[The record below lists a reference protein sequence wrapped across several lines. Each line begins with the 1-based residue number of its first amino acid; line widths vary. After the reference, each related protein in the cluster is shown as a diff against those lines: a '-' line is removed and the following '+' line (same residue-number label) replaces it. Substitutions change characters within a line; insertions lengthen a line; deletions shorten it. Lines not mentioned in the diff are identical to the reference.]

1 MARNDVTI
9 RINARDNASATLK
22 QVAQSSQRAS
32 KALDSLSGLKNFAID
47 TASITAG
54 IAGFEALTTAI
65 HNTIGA
71 VGTFYTSMETNQV
84 GMAGILSSMT
94 TLKGNALDFNTA
106 MGISGSIMKKLNDE
120 ALRTAATSE
129 ELVNTFRAL
138 LGPGL
143 GAGMD
148 VDQII
153 QLTTTG
159 VNAVKSLGL
168 DGTQLVQ
175 ELRDLVQGGIQP
187 ASSTLATA
195 LGLKDKD
202 IEAAKN
208 SSQGLFNFL
217 MERLEGFRQASE
229 YTQNT
234 FKGKFDQIKEG
245 LTRGAAEG
253 FEPIFEAVKVQMG
266 EIGNYLL
273 PVDETTKQI
282 QINPQFINDL
292 QYIANESL
300 IIGGNI
306 KEMFIPIASVG
317 LPAITAFGNALVYVG
332 ENIQSIGLGLATW
345 YVLRNISTYYTDIT
359 AAATG
364 ATTANTA
371 LGKAV
376 LSVKTAYTE
385 QALSA
390 RQTYTEEMLAAQQAA
405 TTVVAEEARKTAARQ
420 EANRAQMVAMA
431 QQRTTYAAVQR
442 ATQAGYIELANTL
455 QMLKVQY
462 MELGVSAEQAG
473 AMQVQAAKLAKAGQ
487 FELAQQVIAT
497 QQAHI
502 KNAVA
507 AEASSVAAVS
517 GSAKA
522 TTAIK
527 KMGTAVL
534 ALTGGWLGLAVAIG
548 YATYQLWDWWEAN
561 SKVTTYDGSK
571 MRKNPITGE
580 YQIYDPN
587 YVDYSNAGY
596 SNQGQ
601 SRILSKGGFRKATL
615 DETFAAQNNERI
627 EQARKE
633 KAERQ
638 KQLKELNESM
648 GEYTDT
654 IQGLTTKFTNLSDDS
669 EEKIK
674 SLKADYSMPDRQYY
688 NIASNDVDTNL
699 TALTEQKLNLLARDY
714 FKQFGETLDVTSMR
728 RYGDGSSWHDSG
740 QAVDVVSSGLESSA
754 DRRAWIIEQGKKYGL
769 VALDEYT
776 NPSPNATGGHIHFS
790 DHGDAISKIT
800 TLSKQ
805 DIANALL
812 SRMGSYAPFV
822 MNAAQ
827 DAGIDPALLA
837 SLVLEEDPSLNP
849 SLPDQ
854 LTGTHIGLTQI
865 HPSTAAEVGITGD
878 LTDPQTNL
886 IAGARYLAKMIN
898 RYGGSLELGLAA
910 YNAGPGTVDAQGNT
924 ANPSYARNIL
934 GRLSGIGIQESAF
947 SEYQVKFAKEKAE
960 QLKAFQ
966 QLQAEL
972 NSKLTEETGTQYQV
986 GMEKINEEIQKYQDQ
1001 TRKMGNYGIDVS
1013 GLNEQIKQLQDLEKN
1028 KVIEKW
1034 RKSWQDLKD
1043 SIAETNSEL
1052 TGNTLANYSIE
1063 YTKQLDKLDSERK
1076 EREKA
1081 VMQDQN
1087 DAVAKA
1093 AVDEWYNQQK
1103 ELFLKEKNDK
1113 VREYL
1118 LKEYDLEVEH
1128 NKNLIELENNTVEQ
1142 TNVLNREV
1150 LNKKLTYLQTE
1161 LNRAKLTAQQRID
1174 LENQIYETT
1183 RAIDEIDS
1191 QNLLTAWPVALK
1203 EMQRDTTNYVELIES
1218 AFDSIEDNITDNFTN
1233 MLNGAESFSDGF
1245 VDVFENMAKE
1255 VQSVVMKQIVQQSIM
1270 KPLFGW
1276 LGNMIGMGGYSS
1288 TDTLTYIPGTGFTF
1302 RASGGP
1308 VESGSPYIVGEKGK
1322 ELFIPNTDGTIVPNF
1337 KLNDYTAT
1345 NKVVTQSSTPNV
1357 TVNVINQSGQNV
1369 TAKQEVK
1376 SSSPDNYVINVV
1388 LQAITQNKGGMKDA
1402 ISAVAGRS

>member
-195 LGLKDKD
+195 LGLTDKD
-202 IEAAKN
+202 IEAAKS

-253 FEPIFEAVKVQMG
+253 FEPIFEAVKAQMG

-306 KEMFIPIASVG
+306 KEMFTPIASVG

-345 YVLRNISTYYTDIT
+345 YVLRNISAYYTDIT

-405 TTVVAEEARKTAARQ
+405 TTVVAEEARKTAAKQ

-431 QQRTTYAAVQR
+431 QQKTTYAAVQR

-455 QMLKVQY
+455 QMLKVRY

-517 GSAKA
+517 GAGKAKSAVK
-522 TTAIK
+522 TL
-527 KMGTAVL
+527 GSAVL
-534 ALTGGWLGLAVAIG
+534 SLAGGWLGVAVAIG
-548 YATYQLWDWWEAN
+548 YATYQLADYIQQQGRIQSYN
-561 SKVTTYDGSK
+561 PNTII
-571 MRKNPITGE
+571 RKNADGTYSKQIEMGPFGLIKGWKLLSPGE
-580 YQIYDPN
+580 MEEHN
-587 YVDYSNAGY
+587 YWTQWNEKNQKNAVGKPWLPW
-596 SNQGQ
+596 STDNINDIGKDVGN
-601 SRILSKGGFRKATL
+601 IA
-615 DETFAAQNNERI
+615 
-627 EQARKE
+627 
-633 KAERQ
+633 
-638 KQLKELNESM
+638 
-648 GEYTDT
+648 DT
-654 IQGLTTKFTNLSDDS
+654 IQGLSTKFNTTDDE
-669 EEKIK
+669 EEKKKKEKEKKLSQSDIK
-674 SLKADYSMPDRQYY
+674 SQ
-688 NIASNDVDTNL
+688 
-699 TALTEQKLNLLARDY
+699 
-714 FKQFGETLDVTSMR
+714 
-728 RYGDGSSWHDSG
+728 
-740 QAVDVVSSGLESSA
+740 
-754 DRRAWIIEQGKKYGL
+754 
-769 VALDEYT
+769 
-776 NPSPNATGGHIHFS
+776 
-790 DHGDAISKIT
+790 
-800 TLSKQ
+800 
-805 DIANALL
+805 LL
-812 SRMGSYAPFV
+812 SEAGAYAPLIEI
-822 MNAAQ
+822 AAQ
-827 DAGIDPALLA
+827 DAGIAPEILAALVKKESTFNPNA
-837 SLVLEEDPSLNP
+837 VSPSG
-849 SLPDQ
+849 Q
-854 LTGTHIGLTQI
+854 HFGLGQI
-865 HPSTAAEVGITGD
+865 STEAANEVGVYGN
-878 LTDPQTNL
+878 LFDPQTNL
-886 IAGARYLAKMIN
+886 VASARYLAKMMN
-898 RYGGSLELGLAA
+898 MFGGNLELGLAA
-910 YNAGPGTVDAQGNT
+910 YNAGAGNVQDYGGIPPFAET
-924 ANPSYARNIL
+924 QDYVATIMGYL
-934 GRLSGIGIQESAF
+934 KGEGLSGTGNKYITQ
-947 SEYQVKFAKEKAE
+947 FAKEKAE

-986 GMEKINEEIQKYQDQ
+986 GMQKINEEIQKYQEQ
-1001 TRKMGNYGIDVS
+1001 TRKMSNYGIDVS

-1052 TGNTLANYSIE
+1052 TGNKLANYSIE

-1076 EREKA
+1076 EKEKA
-1081 VMQDQN
+1081 VMQDPN

-1245 VDVFENMAKE
+1245 VDIFENMAKE

-1270 KPLFGW
+1270 KPLFSW
-1276 LGNMIGMGGYSS
+1276 LGNMMGMGIGGGG
-1288 TDTLTYIPGTGFTF
+1288 DTLTYIEGTGFTF

-1345 NKVVTQSSTPNV
+1345 NKVVTQTSTPNV

>member
-22 QVAQSSQRAS
+22 QVAQSSQKAS

-195 LGLKDKD
+195 LGLTDKD
-202 IEAAKN
+202 IEAAKS

-253 FEPIFEAVKVQMG
+253 FEPIFEAVKAQMG
-266 EIGNYLL
+266 EIGDYLL

-306 KEMFIPIASVG
+306 KEMFTPIASVG
-317 LPAITAFGNALVYVG
+317 LPVITAFGNALVYVG

-345 YVLRNISTYYTDIT
+345 YVLRNISTYYVDIT

-517 GSAKA
+517 GAGKAKSAVK
-522 TTAIK
+522 TL
-527 KMGTAVL
+527 GSAVL
-534 ALTGGWLGLAVAIG
+534 SLAGGWLGVAVAIG
-548 YATYQLWDWWEAN
+548 YATYQLADYIQQQGRIQSYN
-561 SKVTTYDGSK
+561 PNTII
-571 MRKNPITGE
+571 RKNADGTYSKQIEIGPFGLIKGWKLLSPGE
-580 YQIYDPN
+580 MEEHN
-587 YVDYSNAGY
+587 YWTQWNEKNQKNAVGKPWLPW
-596 SNQGQ
+596 STDNINDIGKDVGN
-601 SRILSKGGFRKATL
+601 IA
-615 DETFAAQNNERI
+615 
-627 EQARKE
+627 
-633 KAERQ
+633 
-638 KQLKELNESM
+638 
-648 GEYTDT
+648 DT
-654 IQGLTTKFTNLSDDS
+654 IQGLSTKFNTTDDE
-669 EEKIK
+669 EEKKKKEKEKKLSQSDIK
-674 SLKADYSMPDRQYY
+674 SQ
-688 NIASNDVDTNL
+688 
-699 TALTEQKLNLLARDY
+699 
-714 FKQFGETLDVTSMR
+714 
-728 RYGDGSSWHDSG
+728 
-740 QAVDVVSSGLESSA
+740 
-754 DRRAWIIEQGKKYGL
+754 
-769 VALDEYT
+769 
-776 NPSPNATGGHIHFS
+776 
-790 DHGDAISKIT
+790 
-800 TLSKQ
+800 
-805 DIANALL
+805 LL
-812 SRMGSYAPFV
+812 SEAGAYAPLIEI
-822 MNAAQ
+822 AAQ
-827 DAGIDPALLA
+827 DAGIAPEILAALVKKESTFNPNA
-837 SLVLEEDPSLNP
+837 VSPSG
-849 SLPDQ
+849 Q
-854 LTGTHIGLTQI
+854 HFGLGQI
-865 HPSTAAEVGITGD
+865 STEAANEVGVYGN
-878 LTDPQTNL
+878 LFDPQTNL
-886 IAGARYLAKMIN
+886 VASARYLAKMMN
-898 RYGGSLELGLAA
+898 MFGGNLELGLAA
-910 YNAGPGTVDAQGNT
+910 YNAGAGNVQDYGGIPPFAET
-924 ANPSYARNIL
+924 QDYVATIMGYL
-934 GRLSGIGIQESAF
+934 KGEGLSGTGNKYITQ
-947 SEYQVKFAKEKAE
+947 FAKEKAE

-986 GMEKINEEIQKYQDQ
+986 GMQKINEEIQKYQEQ
-1001 TRKMGNYGIDVS
+1001 TRKMSNYGIDVS

-1052 TGNTLANYSIE
+1052 TGNKLANYSIE

-1081 VMQDQN
+1081 VMQDPN

-1191 QNLLTAWPVALK
+1191 QNLFTAWPVALK

-1245 VDVFENMAKE
+1245 VDIFENMAKE

-1270 KPLFGW
+1270 KPLFSW
-1276 LGNMIGMGGYSS
+1276 LGNMMGMSIGGGG
-1288 TDTLTYIPGTGFTF
+1288 DTLTYIEGTGFTF

>member
-153 QLTTTG
+153 QLTTIG

-195 LGLKDKD
+195 LGLTDKD
-202 IEAAKN
+202 IEAAKS

-253 FEPIFEAVKVQMG
+253 FEPIFEAVKAQMG

-306 KEMFIPIASVG
+306 KEMFTPIASVG

-345 YVLRNISTYYTDIT
+345 YVLRNISTYYVDIT

-431 QQRTTYAAVQR
+431 QQRTTYSAVQR

-517 GSAKA
+517 GAGKAKSAVK
-522 TTAIK
+522 TL
-527 KMGTAVL
+527 GSAVL
-534 ALTGGWLGLAVAIG
+534 SLAGGWLGVAVAIG
-548 YATYQLWDWWEAN
+548 YATYQLADYIQQQGRIQSYN
-561 SKVTTYDGSK
+561 PDTIVKRNPDGTYYKEIGIGPFGIFKGKKLLSPAE
-571 MRKNPITGE
+571 MEEHNYWTQWNEKNE
-580 YQIYDPN
+580 K
-587 YVDYSNAGY
+587 NAVGKPWLPW
-596 SNQGQ
+596 STDN
-601 SRILSKGGFRKATL
+601 I
-615 DETFAAQNNERI
+615 NNI
-627 EQARKE
+627 GKDVGNIA
-633 KAERQ
+633 
-638 KQLKELNESM
+638 
-648 GEYTDT
+648 DT
-654 IQGLTTKFTNLSDDS
+654 IQGLSTKFNTTDDE
-669 EEKIK
+669 EEKKKKEKEKKLSQSDIK
-674 SLKADYSMPDRQYY
+674 SQ
-688 NIASNDVDTNL
+688 
-699 TALTEQKLNLLARDY
+699 
-714 FKQFGETLDVTSMR
+714 
-728 RYGDGSSWHDSG
+728 
-740 QAVDVVSSGLESSA
+740 
-754 DRRAWIIEQGKKYGL
+754 
-769 VALDEYT
+769 
-776 NPSPNATGGHIHFS
+776 
-790 DHGDAISKIT
+790 
-800 TLSKQ
+800 
-805 DIANALL
+805 LL
-812 SRMGSYAPFV
+812 SEAGAYAPLIEI
-822 MNAAQ
+822 AAQ
-827 DAGIDPALLA
+827 DAGIAPEILAALVKKESTFNPNA
-837 SLVLEEDPSLNP
+837 VSPSG
-849 SLPDQ
+849 Q
-854 LTGTHIGLTQI
+854 HFGLGQI
-865 HPSTAAEVGITGD
+865 STEAANEVGVYGN
-878 LTDPQTNL
+878 LFDPQTNL
-886 IAGARYLAKMIN
+886 VASARYLAKMMN
-898 RYGGSLELGLAA
+898 MFGGNLELGLAA
-910 YNAGPGTVDAQGNT
+910 YNAGAGNVQDYGGIPPFAET
-924 ANPSYARNIL
+924 QDYVATIMGYL
-934 GRLSGIGIQESAF
+934 KGEGLSGTGNKYITQ
-947 SEYQVKFAKEKAE
+947 FAKEKAE

-986 GMEKINEEIQKYQDQ
+986 GMQKINEEIQKYQEQ
-1001 TRKMGNYGIDVS
+1001 TRKMSNYGIDVS

-1052 TGNTLANYSIE
+1052 TGNKLANYSIE

-1076 EREKA
+1076 EKEKA

-1183 RAIDEIDS
+1183 REIDEIDS

-1233 MLNGAESFSDGF
+1233 MLNRAESFSDGF
-1245 VDVFENMAKE
+1245 VDIFENMAKE

-1270 KPLFGW
+1270 KPLFSW
-1276 LGNMIGMGGYSS
+1276 LGNMMGMGIGGGG
-1288 TDTLTYIPGTGFTF
+1288 DTLTYIEGTGFTF

-1345 NKVVTQSSTPNV
+1345 NKVVTQTSTPNV

>member
-1 MARNDVTI
+1 MAKNDVTI

-32 KALDSLSGLKNFAID
+32 KALDSLSGLKSFAID

-143 GAGMD
+143 GAGMN

-195 LGLKDKD
+195 LGLTDKD

-229 YTQNT
+229 YTENT
-234 FKGKFDQIKEG
+234 FKGKLDQIKEG

-253 FEPIFEAVKVQMG
+253 FEPVFEAIKVQMG
-266 EIGNYLL
+266 EIGDYLL

-292 QYIANESL
+292 QYVANKSL
-300 IIGGNI
+300 IIGGNM
-306 KEMFIPIASVG
+306 KEMLTPIASIG
-317 LPAITAFGNALVYVG
+317 LPAITAFGNVLVYVG
-332 ENIQSIGLGLATW
+332 ENVQSIGLGLATW
-345 YVLRNISTYYTDIT
+345 YVLKNVSTYYTDIV

-390 RQTYTEEMLAAQQAA
+390 KQTYAEEMLAAQQAA
-405 TTVVAEEARKTAARQ
+405 TTVVAEEARKTAAKQ

-431 QQRTTYAAVQR
+431 QQKTTYEAVQR

-462 MELGVSAEQAG
+462 MELGVSAQQAG

-502 KNAVA
+502 KNAAA
-507 AEASSVAAVS
+507 AEASSVAAVT

-571 MRKNPITGE
+571 MRKNPVTGE

-648 GEYTDT
+648 GDYTDT
-654 IQGLTTKFTNLSDDS
+654 IQGLTTKFTNLDDDS

-674 SLKADYSMPDRQYY
+674 SIKANYSMPDRQYY

-714 FKQFGETLDVTSMR
+714 FQQFGEALDVTSMR

-740 QAVDVVSSGLESSA
+740 QAVDVVSSGLENSA

-805 DIANALL
+805 DIDNALL
-812 SRMGSYAPFV
+812 SRMGNYASYV
-822 MNAAQ
+822 INAAQ

-837 SLVLEEDPSLNP
+837 SLVLEENPKLDP

-854 LTGTHIGLTQI
+854 ITGTHIGLTQI

-898 RYGGSLELGLAA
+898 RYGGSLQLGLAA
-910 YNAGPGTVDAQGNT
+910 YNAGPGTVDAQGDT

-966 QLQAEL
+966 QLQAEI
-972 NSKLTEETGTQYQV
+972 NSKLTEETGTEYQI

-1013 GLNEQIKQLQDLEKN
+1013 GLNKQIKQLQDLEKN

-1063 YTKQLDKLDSERK
+1063 YTKQLNKLDSERK

-1081 VMQDQN
+1081 VMQS
-1087 DAVAKA
+1087 DADTVAKS
-1093 AVDEWYNQQK
+1093 AVEDWYNRQK
-1103 ELFLKEKNDK
+1103 QLFLKQKNDK
-1113 VREYL
+1113 EREYL
-1118 LKEYDLEVEH
+1118 LKEYDLEVE
-1128 NKNLIELENNTVEQ
+1128 NNNNRVDLENKTVQEIS
-1142 TNVLNREV
+1142 V
-1150 LNKKLTYLQTE
+1150 LNKKVLTDKLQYLKQE
-1161 LNRAKLTAQQRID
+1161 LDVATLTAQQRVE
-1174 LENQIYETT
+1174 LGNQVYETS
-1183 RAIDEIDS
+1183 RKIDEIDA

-1203 EMQRDTTNYVELIES
+1203 QMQRDTENYVQLIES
-1218 AFDSIEDNITDNFTN
+1218 AFDNIEDNITDNFTN

-1245 VDVFENMAKE
+1245 VDIFENMAKE
-1255 VQSVVMKQIVQQSIM
+1255 VQSVVIRQIVQQSIM
-1270 KPLFGW
+1270 TPLLSWMGNIFG
-1276 LGNMIGMGGYSS
+1276 GVSVPTRTTTFGKGFEIPARAGGGSVRNSNMY
-1288 TDTLTYIPGTGFTF
+1288 L
-1302 RASGGP
+1302 
-1308 VESGSPYIVGEKGK
+1308 VGEKGP
-1322 ELFIPNTDGTIVPNF
+1322 ELFIPNQNGNIVPNF
-1337 KLNDYTAT
+1337 RLGNYTNT
-1345 NKVVTQSSTPNV
+1345 NVGTQTSSPNV

>member
-22 QVAQSSQRAS
+22 QVAQSSQRAF

-195 LGLKDKD
+195 LGLTDKD
-202 IEAAKN
+202 IEAAKS

-245 LTRGAAEG
+245 LTRGAAKG
-253 FEPIFEAVKVQMG
+253 FEPIFEAVKAQMG

-306 KEMFIPIASVG
+306 KEMFTPIASVG

-345 YVLRNISTYYTDIT
+345 YVLRNISTYYVDIT

-455 QMLKVQY
+455 QMLKVRY

-517 GSAKA
+517 GAGKAKSAVK
-522 TTAIK
+522 TL
-527 KMGTAVL
+527 GSAVL
-534 ALTGGWLGLAVAIG
+534 SLAGGWLGVAVAIG
-548 YATYQLWDWWEAN
+548 YATYQLADYIQQQGRIQSYN
-561 SKVTTYDGSK
+561 PNTII
-571 MRKNPITGE
+571 RKNADGTYSKQIEMGPFGLIKGWKLLSPGE
-580 YQIYDPN
+580 MEEHN
-587 YVDYSNAGY
+587 YWTQWNEKNQKNAVGKPWLPW
-596 SNQGQ
+596 STDNINDIGKDVGN
-601 SRILSKGGFRKATL
+601 IA
-615 DETFAAQNNERI
+615 
-627 EQARKE
+627 
-633 KAERQ
+633 
-638 KQLKELNESM
+638 
-648 GEYTDT
+648 DT
-654 IQGLTTKFTNLSDDS
+654 IQGLSTKFNTTDDE
-669 EEKIK
+669 EEKKKKEKEKKLSQSDIK
-674 SLKADYSMPDRQYY
+674 SQ
-688 NIASNDVDTNL
+688 
-699 TALTEQKLNLLARDY
+699 
-714 FKQFGETLDVTSMR
+714 
-728 RYGDGSSWHDSG
+728 
-740 QAVDVVSSGLESSA
+740 
-754 DRRAWIIEQGKKYGL
+754 
-769 VALDEYT
+769 
-776 NPSPNATGGHIHFS
+776 
-790 DHGDAISKIT
+790 
-800 TLSKQ
+800 
-805 DIANALL
+805 LL
-812 SRMGSYAPFV
+812 SEAGAYAPLIEI
-822 MNAAQ
+822 AAQ
-827 DAGIDPALLA
+827 DAGIAPEILAALVKKESTFNPNA
-837 SLVLEEDPSLNP
+837 VSPSG
-849 SLPDQ
+849 Q
-854 LTGTHIGLTQI
+854 HFGLGQI
-865 HPSTAAEVGITGD
+865 STAAANEVGVYGN
-878 LTDPQTNL
+878 LFDPQTNL
-886 IAGARYLAKMIN
+886 VASARYLAKMMN
-898 RYGGSLELGLAA
+898 MFGGNLELGLAA
-910 YNAGPGTVDAQGNT
+910 YNAGAGNVQDYGGIPPFAET
-924 ANPSYARNIL
+924 QDYVATIMGYL
-934 GRLSGIGIQESAF
+934 KGEGLSGTGNKYITQ
-947 SEYQVKFAKEKAE
+947 FAKEKAE

-986 GMEKINEEIQKYQDQ
+986 GMQKINEEIQKYQEQ
-1001 TRKMGNYGIDVS
+1001 TRKMSNYGIDVS

-1052 TGNTLANYSIE
+1052 TGNKLANYSIE

-1076 EREKA
+1076 EKEKA
-1081 VMQDQN
+1081 VMQDPN

-1245 VDVFENMAKE
+1245 VDIFENMAKE

-1270 KPLFGW
+1270 KPLFSW
-1276 LGNMIGMGGYSS
+1276 LGNMMGMGIGGGG
-1288 TDTLTYIPGTGFTF
+1288 DTLTYIEGTGFTF

-1345 NKVVTQSSTPNV
+1345 NKVVTQTSTPNV

>member
-195 LGLKDKD
+195 LGLTDKD

-253 FEPIFEAVKVQMG
+253 FEPIFEAVKAQMG

-306 KEMFIPIASVG
+306 KEMFTPIASVG

-345 YVLRNISTYYTDIT
+345 YVLRNISTYYVDIT

-405 TTVVAEEARKTAARQ
+405 TTVVAEETRKTAAKQ

-431 QQRTTYAAVQR
+431 QQKTTYAAVQR

-517 GSAKA
+517 GAGKAKSAVK
-522 TTAIK
+522 TL
-527 KMGTAVL
+527 GSAVL
-534 ALTGGWLGLAVAIG
+534 SLAGGWLGVAVAIG
-548 YATYQLWDWWEAN
+548 YATYQLADYIQQQGRIQSYN
-561 SKVTTYDGSK
+561 PNTII
-571 MRKNPITGE
+571 RKNADGTYSKQIEMGPFGLIKGWKLLSPGE
-580 YQIYDPN
+580 MEEHN
-587 YVDYSNAGY
+587 YWTQWNEKNQKNAVGKPWLPW
-596 SNQGQ
+596 STDNINDIGKDVGN
-601 SRILSKGGFRKATL
+601 IA
-615 DETFAAQNNERI
+615 
-627 EQARKE
+627 
-633 KAERQ
+633 
-638 KQLKELNESM
+638 
-648 GEYTDT
+648 DT
-654 IQGLTTKFTNLSDDS
+654 IQGLSTKFNTTDDE
-669 EEKIK
+669 EEKKKKEKEKKLSQSDIK
-674 SLKADYSMPDRQYY
+674 SQ
-688 NIASNDVDTNL
+688 
-699 TALTEQKLNLLARDY
+699 
-714 FKQFGETLDVTSMR
+714 
-728 RYGDGSSWHDSG
+728 
-740 QAVDVVSSGLESSA
+740 
-754 DRRAWIIEQGKKYGL
+754 
-769 VALDEYT
+769 
-776 NPSPNATGGHIHFS
+776 
-790 DHGDAISKIT
+790 
-800 TLSKQ
+800 
-805 DIANALL
+805 LL
-812 SRMGSYAPFV
+812 SEAGAYAPLIEI
-822 MNAAQ
+822 AAQ
-827 DAGIDPALLA
+827 DAGIAPEILAALVKKESTFNPNA
-837 SLVLEEDPSLNP
+837 VSPSG
-849 SLPDQ
+849 Q
-854 LTGTHIGLTQI
+854 HFGLGQI
-865 HPSTAAEVGITGD
+865 STAAANEVGVYGN
-878 LTDPQTNL
+878 LFDPQTNL
-886 IAGARYLAKMIN
+886 VASARYLAKMMN
-898 RYGGSLELGLAA
+898 MFGGNLGLGLAA
-910 YNAGPGTVDAQGNT
+910 YNAGAGNVQDYGGIPPFAET
-924 ANPSYARNIL
+924 QDYVATIMGYL
-934 GRLSGIGIQESAF
+934 KGEGLSGTGNKYITQ
-947 SEYQVKFAKEKAE
+947 FAKEKAE

-966 QLQAEL
+966 QLQTEL

-986 GMEKINEEIQKYQDQ
+986 GMQKINEEIQKYQDQ
-1001 TRKMGNYGIDVS
+1001 TRKMSNYGIDVS
-1013 GLNEQIKQLQDLEKN
+1013 GLNEQIKQLQNLEKS

-1081 VMQDQN
+1081 VMQDPN

-1093 AVDEWYNQQK
+1093 AVDEWYNKQK

-1183 RAIDEIDS
+1183 RAINEIDS

-1245 VDVFENMAKE
+1245 VDIFENMAKE

-1270 KPLFGW
+1270 KPLFSW
-1276 LGNMIGMGGYSS
+1276 LGNMMGMSIGGGG
-1288 TDTLTYIPGTGFTF
+1288 DTLTYIEGTGFTF

>member
-65 HNTIGA
+65 HNTIGD

-195 LGLKDKD
+195 LGLTDKD
-202 IEAAKN
+202 IEAAKS

-253 FEPIFEAVKVQMG
+253 FEPIFEAVKAQMG

-306 KEMFIPIASVG
+306 KEMFTPIASVG

-345 YVLRNISTYYTDIT
+345 YVLRNISTYYVDIT

-405 TTVVAEEARKTAARQ
+405 TTVVAEEARKTAAKQ

-431 QQRTTYAAVQR
+431 QQKTTYAAVQR

-517 GSAKA
+517 GAGKAKSAVK
-522 TTAIK
+522 TL
-527 KMGTAVL
+527 GSAVL
-534 ALTGGWLGLAVAIG
+534 SLAGGWLGVAVAIG
-548 YATYQLWDWWEAN
+548 YATYQLADYIQQQGRIQSYN
-561 SKVTTYDGSK
+561 PNTII
-571 MRKNPITGE
+571 RKNADGTYSKQIEMGPFGLIKGWKLLSPGE
-580 YQIYDPN
+580 MEEHN
-587 YVDYSNAGY
+587 YWTQWNEKNQKNAVGKPWLPW
-596 SNQGQ
+596 STDNINDIGKDVGN
-601 SRILSKGGFRKATL
+601 IA
-615 DETFAAQNNERI
+615 
-627 EQARKE
+627 
-633 KAERQ
+633 
-638 KQLKELNESM
+638 
-648 GEYTDT
+648 DT
-654 IQGLTTKFTNLSDDS
+654 IQGLSTKFNTTDDE
-669 EEKIK
+669 EEKKKKEKEKKLSQSDIK
-674 SLKADYSMPDRQYY
+674 SQ
-688 NIASNDVDTNL
+688 
-699 TALTEQKLNLLARDY
+699 
-714 FKQFGETLDVTSMR
+714 
-728 RYGDGSSWHDSG
+728 
-740 QAVDVVSSGLESSA
+740 
-754 DRRAWIIEQGKKYGL
+754 
-769 VALDEYT
+769 
-776 NPSPNATGGHIHFS
+776 
-790 DHGDAISKIT
+790 
-800 TLSKQ
+800 
-805 DIANALL
+805 LL
-812 SRMGSYAPFV
+812 SEAGAYAPLIEI
-822 MNAAQ
+822 AAQ
-827 DAGIDPALLA
+827 DAGIAPEILAALVKKESTFNPNA
-837 SLVLEEDPSLNP
+837 VSPSG
-849 SLPDQ
+849 Q
-854 LTGTHIGLTQI
+854 HFGLGQI
-865 HPSTAAEVGITGD
+865 STAAANEVGVYGN
-878 LTDPQTNL
+878 LFDPQTNL
-886 IAGARYLAKMIN
+886 VASARYLAKMMN
-898 RYGGSLELGLAA
+898 MFGGNLELGLAA
-910 YNAGPGTVDAQGNT
+910 YNAGAGNVQDYGGIPPFAET
-924 ANPSYARNIL
+924 QDYVATIMGYL
-934 GRLSGIGIQESAF
+934 KGEGLSGTGNKYITQ
-947 SEYQVKFAKEKAE
+947 FAKEKAE

-966 QLQAEL
+966 QLQTEL

-986 GMEKINEEIQKYQDQ
+986 GMQKINEEIQKYQEQ
-1001 TRKMGNYGIDVS
+1001 TRKMSNYGIDVS

-1052 TGNTLANYSIE
+1052 TGNKLANYSIE

-1076 EREKA
+1076 EKEKA
-1081 VMQDQN
+1081 VMQDPN
-1087 DAVAKA
+1087 DAVARA

-1245 VDVFENMAKE
+1245 VDIFENMAKE

-1270 KPLFGW
+1270 KPLFSW
-1276 LGNMIGMGGYSS
+1276 LGNMMGMGIGGGG
-1288 TDTLTYIPGTGFTF
+1288 DTLTYIEGTGFTF

-1345 NKVVTQSSTPNV
+1345 NKVVTQTSTPNV

>member
-195 LGLKDKD
+195 LGLTDKD
-202 IEAAKN
+202 IEAAKS

-253 FEPIFEAVKVQMG
+253 FEPIFEAVKAQMG

-306 KEMFIPIASVG
+306 KEMFTPIASVG

-345 YVLRNISTYYTDIT
+345 YVLRNISTYYVDIT

-455 QMLKVQY
+455 QMLKVRY

-517 GSAKA
+517 GAGKAKSAVK
-522 TTAIK
+522 TL
-527 KMGTAVL
+527 GSAVL
-534 ALTGGWLGLAVAIG
+534 SLAGGWLGVAVAIG
-548 YATYQLWDWWEAN
+548 YATYQLADYIQQQGRIQSYN
-561 SKVTTYDGSK
+561 PNTII
-571 MRKNPITGE
+571 RKNADGTYSKQIEMGPFGLIKGWKLLSPGE
-580 YQIYDPN
+580 MEEHN
-587 YVDYSNAGY
+587 YWTQWNEKNQKNAVGKPWLPW
-596 SNQGQ
+596 STDNINDIGKDVGN
-601 SRILSKGGFRKATL
+601 IA
-615 DETFAAQNNERI
+615 
-627 EQARKE
+627 
-633 KAERQ
+633 
-638 KQLKELNESM
+638 
-648 GEYTDT
+648 DT
-654 IQGLTTKFTNLSDDS
+654 IQGLSTKFNTTDDE
-669 EEKIK
+669 EEKKKKEKEKKLSQSDIK
-674 SLKADYSMPDRQYY
+674 SQ
-688 NIASNDVDTNL
+688 
-699 TALTEQKLNLLARDY
+699 
-714 FKQFGETLDVTSMR
+714 
-728 RYGDGSSWHDSG
+728 
-740 QAVDVVSSGLESSA
+740 
-754 DRRAWIIEQGKKYGL
+754 
-769 VALDEYT
+769 
-776 NPSPNATGGHIHFS
+776 
-790 DHGDAISKIT
+790 
-800 TLSKQ
+800 
-805 DIANALL
+805 LL
-812 SRMGSYAPFV
+812 SEAGAYAPLIEI
-822 MNAAQ
+822 AAQ
-827 DAGIDPALLA
+827 DAGIAPEILAALVKKESTFNPNA
-837 SLVLEEDPSLNP
+837 VSPSG
-849 SLPDQ
+849 Q
-854 LTGTHIGLTQI
+854 HFGLGQI
-865 HPSTAAEVGITGD
+865 STEAANEVGVYGN
-878 LTDPQTNL
+878 LFDPQTNL
-886 IAGARYLAKMIN
+886 VASARYLAKMMN
-898 RYGGSLELGLAA
+898 MFGGNLELGLAA
-910 YNAGPGTVDAQGNT
+910 YNAGAGNVQDYGGIPPFAET
-924 ANPSYARNIL
+924 QDYVATIMGYL
-934 GRLSGIGIQESAF
+934 KGEGLSGTGNKYITQ
-947 SEYQVKFAKEKAE
+947 FAKEKAE

-986 GMEKINEEIQKYQDQ
+986 GMQKINEEIQKYQEQ
-1001 TRKMGNYGIDVS
+1001 TRKMSNYGIDVS

-1052 TGNTLANYSIE
+1052 TGNKLANYSIE

-1081 VMQDQN
+1081 VMQDPN

-1245 VDVFENMAKE
+1245 VDIFENMAKE

-1270 KPLFGW
+1270 KPLFSW
-1276 LGNMIGMGGYSS
+1276 LGNMMGMGIGGGG
-1288 TDTLTYIPGTGFTF
+1288 DTLTYIEGTGFTF

-1345 NKVVTQSSTPNV
+1345 NKIVTQSSTPNV

>member
-22 QVAQSSQRAS
+22 QVAQSSQKAS

-195 LGLKDKD
+195 LGLTDKD
-202 IEAAKN
+202 IEAAKS

-253 FEPIFEAVKVQMG
+253 FEPIFEAVKAQMG

-306 KEMFIPIASVG
+306 KEMFTPIASVG

-345 YVLRNISTYYTDIT
+345 YVLRNISTYYVDIT

-455 QMLKVQY
+455 QMLKVRY

-517 GSAKA
+517 GAGKAKSAVK
-522 TTAIK
+522 TL
-527 KMGTAVL
+527 GSAVL
-534 ALTGGWLGLAVAIG
+534 SLAGGWLGVAVAIG
-548 YATYQLWDWWEAN
+548 YATYQLADYIQQQGRIQSYN
-561 SKVTTYDGSK
+561 PNTII
-571 MRKNPITGE
+571 RKNADGTYSKQIEMGPFGLIKGWKLLSPGE
-580 YQIYDPN
+580 MEEHN
-587 YVDYSNAGY
+587 YWTQWNEKNQKNAVGKPWLPW
-596 SNQGQ
+596 STDNINDIGKDVGN
-601 SRILSKGGFRKATL
+601 IA
-615 DETFAAQNNERI
+615 
-627 EQARKE
+627 
-633 KAERQ
+633 
-638 KQLKELNESM
+638 
-648 GEYTDT
+648 DT
-654 IQGLTTKFTNLSDDS
+654 IQGLSTKFNTTDDE
-669 EEKIK
+669 EEKKKKEKEKKLSQSDIK
-674 SLKADYSMPDRQYY
+674 SQ
-688 NIASNDVDTNL
+688 
-699 TALTEQKLNLLARDY
+699 
-714 FKQFGETLDVTSMR
+714 
-728 RYGDGSSWHDSG
+728 
-740 QAVDVVSSGLESSA
+740 
-754 DRRAWIIEQGKKYGL
+754 
-769 VALDEYT
+769 
-776 NPSPNATGGHIHFS
+776 
-790 DHGDAISKIT
+790 
-800 TLSKQ
+800 
-805 DIANALL
+805 LL
-812 SRMGSYAPFV
+812 SEAGAYAPLIEI
-822 MNAAQ
+822 AAQ
-827 DAGIDPALLA
+827 DVGIAPEILAALVKKESTFNPNA
-837 SLVLEEDPSLNP
+837 VSPSG
-849 SLPDQ
+849 Q
-854 LTGTHIGLTQI
+854 HFGLGQI
-865 HPSTAAEVGITGD
+865 STEAANEVGVYGN
-878 LTDPQTNL
+878 LFDPQTNL
-886 IAGARYLAKMIN
+886 VASARYLAKMMN
-898 RYGGSLELGLAA
+898 MFGGNLELGLAA
-910 YNAGPGTVDAQGNT
+910 YNAGAGNVQDYGGIPPFAET
-924 ANPSYARNIL
+924 QDYVATIMGYL
-934 GRLSGIGIQESAF
+934 KGEGLSGTGNKYITQ
-947 SEYQVKFAKEKAE
+947 FAKEKAE

-986 GMEKINEEIQKYQDQ
+986 GMQKINEEIQKYQEQ
-1001 TRKMGNYGIDVS
+1001 TRKMSNYGIDVS

-1052 TGNTLANYSIE
+1052 TGNKLANYSIE

-1081 VMQDQN
+1081 VMQDPN

-1245 VDVFENMAKE
+1245 VDIFENMAKE

-1270 KPLFGW
+1270 KPLFSW
-1276 LGNMIGMGGYSS
+1276 LGNMMGMGIGGGG
-1288 TDTLTYIPGTGFTF
+1288 DTLTYIEGTGFTF

-1345 NKVVTQSSTPNV
+1345 NKVVTQTSTPNV
-1357 TVNVINQSGQNV
+1357 TVNVINQSGKNV

>member
-245 LTRGAAEG
+245 LTRGAVEG

-306 KEMFIPIASVG
+306 KEMFTPIASVG

-405 TTVVAEEARKTAARQ
+405 TTVVAEEARKTAAKQ

-431 QQRTTYAAVQR
+431 QQKTTYAAVQR

-517 GSAKA
+517 GAGKAKSAVK
-522 TTAIK
+522 TL
-527 KMGTAVL
+527 GSAVL
-534 ALTGGWLGLAVAIG
+534 SLAGGWLGVAVAIG
-548 YATYQLWDWWEAN
+548 YATYQLADYIQQQGRIQSYN
-561 SKVTTYDGSK
+561 PNTII
-571 MRKNPITGE
+571 RKNADGTYSKQIEMGPFGLIKGWKLLSPGE
-580 YQIYDPN
+580 MEEHN
-587 YVDYSNAGY
+587 YWTQWNEKNQKNAVGKPWLPW
-596 SNQGQ
+596 STDNINDIGKDVGN
-601 SRILSKGGFRKATL
+601 IA
-615 DETFAAQNNERI
+615 
-627 EQARKE
+627 
-633 KAERQ
+633 
-638 KQLKELNESM
+638 
-648 GEYTDT
+648 DT
-654 IQGLTTKFTNLSDDS
+654 IQGLSTKFNTTDDE
-669 EEKIK
+669 EEKKKKEKEKKLSQSDIK
-674 SLKADYSMPDRQYY
+674 SQ
-688 NIASNDVDTNL
+688 
-699 TALTEQKLNLLARDY
+699 
-714 FKQFGETLDVTSMR
+714 
-728 RYGDGSSWHDSG
+728 
-740 QAVDVVSSGLESSA
+740 
-754 DRRAWIIEQGKKYGL
+754 
-769 VALDEYT
+769 
-776 NPSPNATGGHIHFS
+776 
-790 DHGDAISKIT
+790 
-800 TLSKQ
+800 
-805 DIANALL
+805 LL
-812 SRMGSYAPFV
+812 SEAGAYAPLIEI
-822 MNAAQ
+822 AAQ
-827 DAGIDPALLA
+827 DAGIAPEILAALVKKESTFNPNA
-837 SLVLEEDPSLNP
+837 VSPSG
-849 SLPDQ
+849 Q
-854 LTGTHIGLTQI
+854 HFGLGQI
-865 HPSTAAEVGITGD
+865 STEAANEVGVYGN
-878 LTDPQTNL
+878 LFDPQTNL
-886 IAGARYLAKMIN
+886 VASARYLAKMMN
-898 RYGGSLELGLAA
+898 MFGGNLELGLAA
-910 YNAGPGTVDAQGNT
+910 YNAGAGNVQDYGGIPPFAET
-924 ANPSYARNIL
+924 KDYVATIMGYL
-934 GRLSGIGIQESAF
+934 KGEGLSGTGNKYITQ
-947 SEYQVKFAKEKAE
+947 FAKEKAE

-986 GMEKINEEIQKYQDQ
+986 GMQKINEEIQKYQEQ
-1001 TRKMGNYGIDVS
+1001 TRKMSNYGIDVS

-1052 TGNTLANYSIE
+1052 TGNKLANYSIE

-1076 EREKA
+1076 EKEKA
-1081 VMQDQN
+1081 VMQDPN

-1245 VDVFENMAKE
+1245 VDIFENMAKE

-1270 KPLFGW
+1270 KPLFSW
-1276 LGNMIGMGGYSS
+1276 LGNMMGMGIGGGG
-1288 TDTLTYIPGTGFTF
+1288 DTLTYIEGTGFTF

-1345 NKVVTQSSTPNV
+1345 NKVVTQTSTPNV

>member
-195 LGLKDKD
+195 LGLTDKD
-202 IEAAKN
+202 IEAAKS

-253 FEPIFEAVKVQMG
+253 FEPIFEAVKAQMG
-266 EIGNYLL
+266 EIGDYLL

-306 KEMFIPIASVG
+306 KEMFTPIASVG
-317 LPAITAFGNALVYVG
+317 LPAITTFGNALVYVG

-345 YVLRNISTYYTDIT
+345 YVLRNISTYYVDIT

-517 GSAKA
+517 GAGKAKSAVK
-522 TTAIK
+522 TL
-527 KMGTAVL
+527 GSAVL
-534 ALTGGWLGLAVAIG
+534 SLAGGWLGVAVAIG
-548 YATYQLWDWWEAN
+548 YATYQLADYIQQQGRIQSYN
-561 SKVTTYDGSK
+561 PNTII
-571 MRKNPITGE
+571 RKNADGTYSKQIEMGPFGLIKGWKLLSPGE
-580 YQIYDPN
+580 MEEHN
-587 YVDYSNAGY
+587 YWTQWNEKNQKNAVGKPWLPW
-596 SNQGQ
+596 STDNINDIGKDVGN
-601 SRILSKGGFRKATL
+601 IA
-615 DETFAAQNNERI
+615 
-627 EQARKE
+627 
-633 KAERQ
+633 
-638 KQLKELNESM
+638 
-648 GEYTDT
+648 DT
-654 IQGLTTKFTNLSDDS
+654 IQGLSTKFNTTDDE
-669 EEKIK
+669 EEKKKKEKEKKLSQSDIK
-674 SLKADYSMPDRQYY
+674 SQ
-688 NIASNDVDTNL
+688 
-699 TALTEQKLNLLARDY
+699 
-714 FKQFGETLDVTSMR
+714 
-728 RYGDGSSWHDSG
+728 
-740 QAVDVVSSGLESSA
+740 
-754 DRRAWIIEQGKKYGL
+754 
-769 VALDEYT
+769 
-776 NPSPNATGGHIHFS
+776 
-790 DHGDAISKIT
+790 
-800 TLSKQ
+800 
-805 DIANALL
+805 LL
-812 SRMGSYAPFV
+812 SEAGAYAPLIEI
-822 MNAAQ
+822 AAQ
-827 DAGIDPALLA
+827 DAGIAPEILAALVKKESTFNPNA
-837 SLVLEEDPSLNP
+837 VSPSG
-849 SLPDQ
+849 Q
-854 LTGTHIGLTQI
+854 HFGLGQI
-865 HPSTAAEVGITGD
+865 STEAANEVGVYGN
-878 LTDPQTNL
+878 LFDPQTNL
-886 IAGARYLAKMIN
+886 VASARYLAKMMN
-898 RYGGSLELGLAA
+898 MFGGNLELGLAA
-910 YNAGPGTVDAQGNT
+910 YNAGAGNVQDYGGIPPFAET
-924 ANPSYARNIL
+924 QDYVATIMGYL
-934 GRLSGIGIQESAF
+934 KGEGLSGTGNKYITQ
-947 SEYQVKFAKEKAE
+947 FAKEKAE

-986 GMEKINEEIQKYQDQ
+986 GMQKINEEIQKYQEQ
-1001 TRKMGNYGIDVS
+1001 TRKMSNYGIDVS

-1052 TGNTLANYSIE
+1052 TGNKLANYSIE

-1076 EREKA
+1076 EKEKA

-1093 AVDEWYNQQK
+1093 AVDEWYNKQK

-1191 QNLLTAWPVALK
+1191 QNLFTAWPVALK

-1245 VDVFENMAKE
+1245 VDIFENMAKE

-1270 KPLFGW
+1270 KPLFSW
-1276 LGNMIGMGGYSS
+1276 LGNMMGMSIGGGG
-1288 TDTLTYIPGTGFTF
+1288 DTLTYIEGTGFTF

>member
-195 LGLKDKD
+195 LGLTDKD
-202 IEAAKN
+202 IEAAKS

-253 FEPIFEAVKVQMG
+253 FEPIFEAVKAQMG

-306 KEMFIPIASVG
+306 KEMFTPIASVG

-345 YVLRNISTYYTDIT
+345 YVLRNISAYYTDIT

-405 TTVVAEEARKTAARQ
+405 TTVVAEEARKTAAKQ

-431 QQRTTYAAVQR
+431 QQKTTYAAVQR

-455 QMLKVQY
+455 QMLKVRY

-517 GSAKA
+517 GAGKAKSAVK
-522 TTAIK
+522 TL
-527 KMGTAVL
+527 GSAVL
-534 ALTGGWLGLAVAIG
+534 SLAGGWLGVAVAIG
-548 YATYQLWDWWEAN
+548 YATYQLADYIQQQGRIQSYN
-561 SKVTTYDGSK
+561 PNTII
-571 MRKNPITGE
+571 RKNADGTYSKQIEMGPFGLIKGWKLLSPGE
-580 YQIYDPN
+580 MEEHN
-587 YVDYSNAGY
+587 YWTQWNEKNQKNAVGKPWLPW
-596 SNQGQ
+596 STDNINDIGKDVGN
-601 SRILSKGGFRKATL
+601 IA
-615 DETFAAQNNERI
+615 
-627 EQARKE
+627 
-633 KAERQ
+633 
-638 KQLKELNESM
+638 
-648 GEYTDT
+648 DT
-654 IQGLTTKFTNLSDDS
+654 IQGLSTKFNTTDDE
-669 EEKIK
+669 EEKKKKEKEKKLSQSDIK
-674 SLKADYSMPDRQYY
+674 SQ
-688 NIASNDVDTNL
+688 
-699 TALTEQKLNLLARDY
+699 
-714 FKQFGETLDVTSMR
+714 
-728 RYGDGSSWHDSG
+728 
-740 QAVDVVSSGLESSA
+740 
-754 DRRAWIIEQGKKYGL
+754 
-769 VALDEYT
+769 
-776 NPSPNATGGHIHFS
+776 
-790 DHGDAISKIT
+790 
-800 TLSKQ
+800 
-805 DIANALL
+805 LL
-812 SRMGSYAPFV
+812 SEAGAYAPLIEI
-822 MNAAQ
+822 AAQ
-827 DAGIDPALLA
+827 DAGIAPEILAALVKKESTFNPNA
-837 SLVLEEDPSLNP
+837 VSPSG
-849 SLPDQ
+849 Q
-854 LTGTHIGLTQI
+854 HFGLGQI
-865 HPSTAAEVGITGD
+865 STEAANEVGVYGN
-878 LTDPQTNL
+878 LFDPQTNL
-886 IAGARYLAKMIN
+886 VASARYLAKMMN
-898 RYGGSLELGLAA
+898 MFGGNLELGLAA
-910 YNAGPGTVDAQGNT
+910 YNAGAGNVQDYGGIPPFAET
-924 ANPSYARNIL
+924 QDYVATIMGYL
-934 GRLSGIGIQESAF
+934 KGEGLSGTGNKYITQ
-947 SEYQVKFAKEKAE
+947 FAKEKAE

-986 GMEKINEEIQKYQDQ
+986 GMQKINQEIQKYQEQ
-1001 TRKMGNYGIDVS
+1001 TRKMSNYGIDVS

-1052 TGNTLANYSIE
+1052 TGNKLANYSIE

-1076 EREKA
+1076 EKEKA
-1081 VMQDQN
+1081 VMQDPN

-1245 VDVFENMAKE
+1245 VDIFENMAKE

-1270 KPLFGW
+1270 KPLFSW
-1276 LGNMIGMGGYSS
+1276 LGNMMGMGIGGGG
-1288 TDTLTYIPGTGFTF
+1288 DTLTYIEGTGFTF

>member
-195 LGLKDKD
+195 LGLTDKD
-202 IEAAKN
+202 IEAAKS

-253 FEPIFEAVKVQMG
+253 FEPIFEAVKAQMG

-273 PVDETTKQI
+273 PVDEITKQI

-306 KEMFIPIASVG
+306 KEMFTPIASVG

-345 YVLRNISTYYTDIT
+345 YVLRNISTYYVDIT

-455 QMLKVQY
+455 QMLKVRY

-517 GSAKA
+517 GAGKAKSAVK
-522 TTAIK
+522 TL
-527 KMGTAVL
+527 GSAVL
-534 ALTGGWLGLAVAIG
+534 SLAGGWLGVAVAIG
-548 YATYQLWDWWEAN
+548 YATYQLADYIQQQGRIQSYN
-561 SKVTTYDGSK
+561 PNTII
-571 MRKNPITGE
+571 RKNADGTYSKQIEMGPFGLIKGWKLLSPGE
-580 YQIYDPN
+580 MEEHN
-587 YVDYSNAGY
+587 YWTQWNEKNQKNAVGKPWLPW
-596 SNQGQ
+596 STDNINDIGKDVGN
-601 SRILSKGGFRKATL
+601 IA
-615 DETFAAQNNERI
+615 
-627 EQARKE
+627 
-633 KAERQ
+633 
-638 KQLKELNESM
+638 
-648 GEYTDT
+648 DT
-654 IQGLTTKFTNLSDDS
+654 IQGLSTKFNTTDDE
-669 EEKIK
+669 EEKKKKEKEKKLSQSDIK
-674 SLKADYSMPDRQYY
+674 SQ
-688 NIASNDVDTNL
+688 
-699 TALTEQKLNLLARDY
+699 
-714 FKQFGETLDVTSMR
+714 
-728 RYGDGSSWHDSG
+728 
-740 QAVDVVSSGLESSA
+740 
-754 DRRAWIIEQGKKYGL
+754 
-769 VALDEYT
+769 
-776 NPSPNATGGHIHFS
+776 
-790 DHGDAISKIT
+790 
-800 TLSKQ
+800 
-805 DIANALL
+805 LL
-812 SRMGSYAPFV
+812 SEAGAYAPLIEI
-822 MNAAQ
+822 AAQ
-827 DAGIDPALLA
+827 DAGIAPEILAALVKKESTFNPNA
-837 SLVLEEDPSLNP
+837 VSPSG
-849 SLPDQ
+849 Q
-854 LTGTHIGLTQI
+854 HFGLGQI
-865 HPSTAAEVGITGD
+865 STEAANEVGVYGN
-878 LTDPQTNL
+878 LFDPQTNL
-886 IAGARYLAKMIN
+886 VASARYLAKMMN
-898 RYGGSLELGLAA
+898 MFGGNLELGLAA
-910 YNAGPGTVDAQGNT
+910 YNAGAGNVQDYGGIPPFAET
-924 ANPSYARNIL
+924 QDYVATIMGYL
-934 GRLSGIGIQESAF
+934 KGEGLSGTGNKYITQ
-947 SEYQVKFAKEKAE
+947 FAKEKAE

-986 GMEKINEEIQKYQDQ
+986 GMQKINEEIQKYQEQ
-1001 TRKMGNYGIDVS
+1001 TRKMSNYGIDVS

-1052 TGNTLANYSIE
+1052 TGNKLANYSIE

-1081 VMQDQN
+1081 VMQDPN

-1245 VDVFENMAKE
+1245 VDIFENMAKE

-1270 KPLFGW
+1270 KPLFSW
-1276 LGNMIGMGGYSS
+1276 LGNMMGMGIGGGG
-1288 TDTLTYIPGTGFTF
+1288 DTLTYIEGTGFTF

-1345 NKVVTQSSTPNV
+1345 NKIVTQSSTPNV

>member
-195 LGLKDKD
+195 LGLTDKD
-202 IEAAKN
+202 IEAAKS

-253 FEPIFEAVKVQMG
+253 FEPIFEAVKAQMG

-306 KEMFIPIASVG
+306 KEMFTPIASVG

-345 YVLRNISTYYTDIT
+345 YVLRNISTYYVDIT

-455 QMLKVQY
+455 QMLKVRY

-517 GSAKA
+517 GAGKAKSAVK
-522 TTAIK
+522 TL
-527 KMGTAVL
+527 GSAVL
-534 ALTGGWLGLAVAIG
+534 SLAGGWLGVAVAIG
-548 YATYQLWDWWEAN
+548 YATYQLADYIQQQGRIQSYN
-561 SKVTTYDGSK
+561 PDTIVKRNPDGTYYKEIGIGPFGIFKGKKLLSPAE
-571 MRKNPITGE
+571 MEEHNYWTQWNEKN
-580 YQIYDPN
+580 QK
-587 YVDYSNAGY
+587 NAVGKPWLPW
-596 SNQGQ
+596 STDN
-601 SRILSKGGFRKATL
+601 I
-615 DETFAAQNNERI
+615 NNI
-627 EQARKE
+627 GKDVGNIA
-633 KAERQ
+633 
-638 KQLKELNESM
+638 
-648 GEYTDT
+648 DT
-654 IQGLTTKFTNLSDDS
+654 IQGLSTKFNNLDDDS

-812 SRMGSYAPFV
+812 SRMGNYAPFV

-827 DAGIDPALLA
+827 DAGIDPELLA
-837 SLVLEEDPSLNP
+837 SLVLEEDPSLNLNAVSP
-849 SLPDQ
+849 SGQ
-854 LTGTHIGLTQI
+854 HFGLGQI
-865 HPSTAAEVGITGD
+865 STAAANEVGVYGD
-878 LTDPQTNL
+878 LFDPQTNL
-886 IAGARYLAKMIN
+886 TATARYLAKMIN

-960 QLKAFQ
+960 QIKAFQ

-972 NSKLTEETGTQYQV
+972 DSKLTEETGTQYQV
-986 GMEKINEEIQKYQDQ
+986 GMQKINEEIQKYQDQ
-1001 TRKMGNYGIDVS
+1001 TRKMSNYGIDVS
-1013 GLNEQIKQLQDLEKN
+1013 GLNEQIKQLQNLEKS

-1093 AVDEWYNQQK
+1093 AVDEWYNQKK

-1245 VDVFENMAKE
+1245 VDIFENMAKE

-1270 KPLFGW
+1270 KPLFSW
-1276 LGNMIGMGGYSS
+1276 LGNMMGMGIGGGN
-1288 TDTLTYIPGTGFTF
+1288 TLTYIEGTGFTF

-1345 NKVVTQSSTPNV
+1345 NKVVTQTSTPNV

>member
-195 LGLKDKD
+195 LGLTDKD
-202 IEAAKN
+202 IEAAKS

-253 FEPIFEAVKVQMG
+253 FEPIFEAVKAQMG

-306 KEMFIPIASVG
+306 KEMFTPIASVG

-345 YVLRNISTYYTDIT
+345 YVLRNISTYYVDIT

-455 QMLKVQY
+455 QMLKVRY

-517 GSAKA
+517 GAGKAKSAVK
-522 TTAIK
+522 TL
-527 KMGTAVL
+527 GSAVL
-534 ALTGGWLGLAVAIG
+534 SLAGGWLGVAVAIG
-548 YATYQLWDWWEAN
+548 YATYQLADYIQQQGRIQSYN
-561 SKVTTYDGSK
+561 PNTII
-571 MRKNPITGE
+571 RKNADGTYSKQIEMGPFGLIKGWKLLSPGE
-580 YQIYDPN
+580 MEEHN
-587 YVDYSNAGY
+587 YWTQWNEKNQKNAVGKPWLPW
-596 SNQGQ
+596 STDNINDIGKDVGN
-601 SRILSKGGFRKATL
+601 IA
-615 DETFAAQNNERI
+615 
-627 EQARKE
+627 
-633 KAERQ
+633 
-638 KQLKELNESM
+638 
-648 GEYTDT
+648 DT
-654 IQGLTTKFTNLSDDS
+654 IQGLSTKFNTTDDE
-669 EEKIK
+669 EEKKKKEKEKKLSQSDIK
-674 SLKADYSMPDRQYY
+674 SQ
-688 NIASNDVDTNL
+688 
-699 TALTEQKLNLLARDY
+699 
-714 FKQFGETLDVTSMR
+714 
-728 RYGDGSSWHDSG
+728 
-740 QAVDVVSSGLESSA
+740 
-754 DRRAWIIEQGKKYGL
+754 
-769 VALDEYT
+769 
-776 NPSPNATGGHIHFS
+776 
-790 DHGDAISKIT
+790 
-800 TLSKQ
+800 
-805 DIANALL
+805 LL
-812 SRMGSYAPFV
+812 SEAGAYAPLIEI
-822 MNAAQ
+822 AAQ
-827 DAGIDPALLA
+827 DAGIAPEILAALVKKESTFNPNA
-837 SLVLEEDPSLNP
+837 VSPSG
-849 SLPDQ
+849 Q
-854 LTGTHIGLTQI
+854 HFGLGQI
-865 HPSTAAEVGITGD
+865 STAAANEVGVYGN
-878 LTDPQTNL
+878 LFDPQTNL
-886 IAGARYLAKMIN
+886 VASARYLAKMMN
-898 RYGGSLELGLAA
+898 MFGDNLELGLAA
-910 YNAGPGTVDAQGNT
+910 YNAGAGNVQDYGGIPPFAET
-924 ANPSYARNIL
+924 QDYVATIMGYL
-934 GRLSGIGIQESAF
+934 KGEGLSGTGNKYITQ
-947 SEYQVKFAKEKAE
+947 FAKEKAE

-986 GMEKINEEIQKYQDQ
+986 GMQKINEEIQKYQEQ
-1001 TRKMGNYGIDVS
+1001 TRKMSNYGIDVS

-1052 TGNTLANYSIE
+1052 TGNKLANYSIE

-1076 EREKA
+1076 EKEKA
-1081 VMQDQN
+1081 VMQDPN

-1245 VDVFENMAKE
+1245 VDIFENMAKE

-1270 KPLFGW
+1270 KPLFSW
-1276 LGNMIGMGGYSS
+1276 LGNMMGMGIGGGG
-1288 TDTLTYIPGTGFTF
+1288 DTLTYIEGTGFTF

-1337 KLNDYTAT
+1337 KLSDYTAT
-1345 NKVVTQSSTPNV
+1345 NKVVTQTSTPNV

>member
-22 QVAQSSQRAS
+22 QVAQSSQKAS

-195 LGLKDKD
+195 LGLTDKD
-202 IEAAKN
+202 IEAAKS

-245 LTRGAAEG
+245 LTRGVAEG
-253 FEPIFEAVKVQMG
+253 FEPIFEAVKAQMG

-306 KEMFIPIASVG
+306 KEMFTPIASVG

-345 YVLRNISTYYTDIT
+345 YVLRNISTYYVDIT

-431 QQRTTYAAVQR
+431 QQRTTYSAVQR

-462 MELGVSAEQAG
+462 MELGVSTEQAG

-517 GSAKA
+517 GAGKAKSAVK
-522 TTAIK
+522 TL
-527 KMGTAVL
+527 GSAVL
-534 ALTGGWLGLAVAIG
+534 SLAGGWLGVAVAIG
-548 YATYQLWDWWEAN
+548 YATYQLADYIQQQGRIQSYN
-561 SKVTTYDGSK
+561 PNTII
-571 MRKNPITGE
+571 RKNADGTYSKQIEMGPFGLIKGWKLLSPGE
-580 YQIYDPN
+580 MEEHN
-587 YVDYSNAGY
+587 YWTQWNEKNQKNAVGKPWLPW
-596 SNQGQ
+596 STDNINDIGKDVGN
-601 SRILSKGGFRKATL
+601 IA
-615 DETFAAQNNERI
+615 
-627 EQARKE
+627 
-633 KAERQ
+633 
-638 KQLKELNESM
+638 
-648 GEYTDT
+648 DT
-654 IQGLTTKFTNLSDDS
+654 IQGLSTKFNTIDDE
-669 EEKIK
+669 EEKKKKEKEKKLSQSDIK
-674 SLKADYSMPDRQYY
+674 SQ
-688 NIASNDVDTNL
+688 
-699 TALTEQKLNLLARDY
+699 
-714 FKQFGETLDVTSMR
+714 
-728 RYGDGSSWHDSG
+728 
-740 QAVDVVSSGLESSA
+740 
-754 DRRAWIIEQGKKYGL
+754 
-769 VALDEYT
+769 
-776 NPSPNATGGHIHFS
+776 
-790 DHGDAISKIT
+790 
-800 TLSKQ
+800 
-805 DIANALL
+805 LL
-812 SRMGSYAPFV
+812 SEAGAYAPLIEI
-822 MNAAQ
+822 AAQ
-827 DAGIDPALLA
+827 DAGIAPEILAALVKKESTFNPNA
-837 SLVLEEDPSLNP
+837 VSPSG
-849 SLPDQ
+849 Q
-854 LTGTHIGLTQI
+854 HFGLGQI
-865 HPSTAAEVGITGD
+865 STAAANEVGVYGN
-878 LTDPQTNL
+878 LFDPQTNL
-886 IAGARYLAKMIN
+886 VASARYLAKMMN
-898 RYGGSLELGLAA
+898 MFGSNLELGLAA
-910 YNAGPGTVDAQGNT
+910 YNAGAGNVQDYGGIPPFAET
-924 ANPSYARNIL
+924 QDYVATIMGYL
-934 GRLSGIGIQESAF
+934 KGEGLSGTGNKYITQ
-947 SEYQVKFAKEKAE
+947 FAKEKAE

-986 GMEKINEEIQKYQDQ
+986 GMQKINEEIQKYQEQ
-1001 TRKMGNYGIDVS
+1001 TRKMSNYGIDVS

-1093 AVDEWYNQQK
+1093 AVDEWYNKQK

-1218 AFDSIEDNITDNFTN
+1218 AFDSIEDNITDNFIN

-1245 VDVFENMAKE
+1245 VDIFENMAKE

-1288 TDTLTYIPGTGFTF
+1288 TDMLTYIEGTGFTF

-1345 NKVVTQSSTPNV
+1345 NKVVTQTSTPNV

-1369 TAKQEVK
+1369 TAKQDVK

>member
-195 LGLKDKD
+195 LGLTDKD
-202 IEAAKN
+202 IEVAKS

-266 EIGNYLL
+266 EIGDYLL

-306 KEMFIPIASVG
+306 KEMFTPIASVG

-345 YVLRNISTYYTDIT
+345 YVLRNISTYYVDIT

-364 ATTANTA
+364 AITANTA

-405 TTVVAEEARKTAARQ
+405 TTVVAEEARKTTARQ

-455 QMLKVQY
+455 QMLKVRY

-517 GSAKA
+517 GAGKAKSAVK
-522 TTAIK
+522 TL
-527 KMGTAVL
+527 GSAVL
-534 ALTGGWLGLAVAIG
+534 SLAGGWLGVAVAIG
-548 YATYQLWDWWEAN
+548 YATYQLADYIQQQGRIQSYN
-561 SKVTTYDGSK
+561 PNTII
-571 MRKNPITGE
+571 RKNADGTYSKQIEMGPFGLIKGWKLLSPGE
-580 YQIYDPN
+580 MEEHN
-587 YVDYSNAGY
+587 YWTQWNEKNQKNAVGKPWLPW
-596 SNQGQ
+596 STDNINDIGKDVGN
-601 SRILSKGGFRKATL
+601 IA
-615 DETFAAQNNERI
+615 
-627 EQARKE
+627 
-633 KAERQ
+633 
-638 KQLKELNESM
+638 
-648 GEYTDT
+648 DT
-654 IQGLTTKFTNLSDDS
+654 IQGLSTKFNTTDDE
-669 EEKIK
+669 EEKKKKEKEKKLSQSDIK
-674 SLKADYSMPDRQYY
+674 SQ
-688 NIASNDVDTNL
+688 
-699 TALTEQKLNLLARDY
+699 
-714 FKQFGETLDVTSMR
+714 
-728 RYGDGSSWHDSG
+728 
-740 QAVDVVSSGLESSA
+740 
-754 DRRAWIIEQGKKYGL
+754 
-769 VALDEYT
+769 
-776 NPSPNATGGHIHFS
+776 
-790 DHGDAISKIT
+790 
-800 TLSKQ
+800 
-805 DIANALL
+805 LL
-812 SRMGSYAPFV
+812 SEAGAYAPLIEI
-822 MNAAQ
+822 AAQ
-827 DAGIDPALLA
+827 DAGIAPEILAALVKKESTFNPNA
-837 SLVLEEDPSLNP
+837 VSPSG
-849 SLPDQ
+849 Q
-854 LTGTHIGLTQI
+854 HFGLGQI
-865 HPSTAAEVGITGD
+865 STAAANEVGVYGN
-878 LTDPQTNL
+878 LFDPQTNL
-886 IAGARYLAKMIN
+886 VASARYLAKMMN
-898 RYGGSLELGLAA
+898 MFGGNLELGLAA
-910 YNAGPGTVDAQGNT
+910 YNAGAGNVQDYGGIPPFAET
-924 ANPSYARNIL
+924 QDYVATIMGYL
-934 GRLSGIGIQESAF
+934 KGEGLSGTGNKYITQ
-947 SEYQVKFAKEKAE
+947 FAKEKAE

-986 GMEKINEEIQKYQDQ
+986 GMQKINEEIQKYQEQ
-1001 TRKMGNYGIDVS
+1001 TRKISNYGIDVS

-1052 TGNTLANYSIE
+1052 TGNKLANYSIE

-1081 VMQDQN
+1081 VMQDPN

-1093 AVDEWYNQQK
+1093 AVDEWYNKQK

-1191 QNLLTAWPVALK
+1191 QNLFTVWPVALK

-1245 VDVFENMAKE
+1245 VDIFENMAKE

-1270 KPLFGW
+1270 KPLFSW
-1276 LGNMIGMGGYSS
+1276 LGNMMGMSIGGGG
-1288 TDTLTYIPGTGFTF
+1288 DTLTYIEGTGFTF

>member
-195 LGLKDKD
+195 LGLTDKD
-202 IEAAKN
+202 IEAAKS

-253 FEPIFEAVKVQMG
+253 FEPIFEAVKAQMG

-306 KEMFIPIASVG
+306 KEMFTPIASVG

-345 YVLRNISTYYTDIT
+345 YVLRNISTYYVDIT

-390 RQTYTEEMLAAQQAA
+390 RQIYTEEMLAAQQAA

-455 QMLKVQY
+455 QMLKVRY

-517 GSAKA
+517 GAGKAKSAVK
-522 TTAIK
+522 TL
-527 KMGTAVL
+527 GSAVL
-534 ALTGGWLGLAVAIG
+534 SLAGGWLGVAVAIG
-548 YATYQLWDWWEAN
+548 YATYQLADYIQQQGRIQSYN
-561 SKVTTYDGSK
+561 PNTII
-571 MRKNPITGE
+571 RKNADGTYSKQIEMGPFGLIKGWKLLSPGE
-580 YQIYDPN
+580 MEEHN
-587 YVDYSNAGY
+587 YWTQWNEKNQKNAVGKPWLPW
-596 SNQGQ
+596 STDNINDIGKDVGN
-601 SRILSKGGFRKATL
+601 IA
-615 DETFAAQNNERI
+615 
-627 EQARKE
+627 
-633 KAERQ
+633 
-638 KQLKELNESM
+638 
-648 GEYTDT
+648 DT
-654 IQGLTTKFTNLSDDS
+654 IQGLSTKFNTTDDE
-669 EEKIK
+669 EEKKKKEKEKKLSQSDIK
-674 SLKADYSMPDRQYY
+674 SQ
-688 NIASNDVDTNL
+688 
-699 TALTEQKLNLLARDY
+699 
-714 FKQFGETLDVTSMR
+714 
-728 RYGDGSSWHDSG
+728 
-740 QAVDVVSSGLESSA
+740 
-754 DRRAWIIEQGKKYGL
+754 
-769 VALDEYT
+769 
-776 NPSPNATGGHIHFS
+776 
-790 DHGDAISKIT
+790 
-800 TLSKQ
+800 
-805 DIANALL
+805 LL
-812 SRMGSYAPFV
+812 SEAGAYAPLIEI
-822 MNAAQ
+822 AAQ
-827 DAGIDPALLA
+827 DAGIAPEILAALVKKESTFNPNA
-837 SLVLEEDPSLNP
+837 VSPSG
-849 SLPDQ
+849 Q
-854 LTGTHIGLTQI
+854 HFGLGQI
-865 HPSTAAEVGITGD
+865 STEAANEVGVYGN
-878 LTDPQTNL
+878 LFDPQTNL
-886 IAGARYLAKMIN
+886 VASARYLAKMMN
-898 RYGGSLELGLAA
+898 MFGGNLELGLAA
-910 YNAGPGTVDAQGNT
+910 YNAGAGNVQDYGGIPPFAET
-924 ANPSYARNIL
+924 QDYVATIMGYL
-934 GRLSGIGIQESAF
+934 KGEGLSGTGNKYITQ
-947 SEYQVKFAKEKAE
+947 FAKEKAE

-972 NSKLTEETGTQYQV
+972 NSKLTKETGTQYQV
-986 GMEKINEEIQKYQDQ
+986 GMQKINEEIQKYQEQ
-1001 TRKMGNYGIDVS
+1001 TRKMSNYGIDVS

-1052 TGNTLANYSIE
+1052 TGNKLANYSIE

-1081 VMQDQN
+1081 VMQDPN

-1245 VDVFENMAKE
+1245 VDIFENMAKE

-1270 KPLFGW
+1270 KPLFSW
-1276 LGNMIGMGGYSS
+1276 LGNMMGMGIGGGG
-1288 TDTLTYIPGTGFTF
+1288 DTLTYIEGTGFTF

-1345 NKVVTQSSTPNV
+1345 NKIVTQSSTPNV

>member
-195 LGLKDKD
+195 LGLTDKD

-253 FEPIFEAVKVQMG
+253 FEPIFEAVKAQMG
-266 EIGNYLL
+266 EIGDYLL

-306 KEMFIPIASVG
+306 KEMFTPIASVG

-345 YVLRNISTYYTDIT
+345 YVLRNISTYYVDIT

-431 QQRTTYAAVQR
+431 QQKTTYAAVQR

-517 GSAKA
+517 GAGKAKSAVK
-522 TTAIK
+522 TL
-527 KMGTAVL
+527 GSAVL
-534 ALTGGWLGLAVAIG
+534 SLAGGWLGVAVAIG
-548 YATYQLWDWWEAN
+548 YATYQLADYIQQQGRIQSYN
-561 SKVTTYDGSK
+561 PNTII
-571 MRKNPITGE
+571 RKNADGTYSKQIEMGPFGLIKGWKLLSPGE
-580 YQIYDPN
+580 MEEHN
-587 YVDYSNAGY
+587 YWTQWNEKNQKNAVGKPWLPW
-596 SNQGQ
+596 STDNINDIGKDVGN
-601 SRILSKGGFRKATL
+601 IA
-615 DETFAAQNNERI
+615 
-627 EQARKE
+627 
-633 KAERQ
+633 
-638 KQLKELNESM
+638 
-648 GEYTDT
+648 DT
-654 IQGLTTKFTNLSDDS
+654 IQGLSTKFNTTDDE
-669 EEKIK
+669 EEKKKKEKEKKLSQSDIK
-674 SLKADYSMPDRQYY
+674 SQ
-688 NIASNDVDTNL
+688 
-699 TALTEQKLNLLARDY
+699 
-714 FKQFGETLDVTSMR
+714 
-728 RYGDGSSWHDSG
+728 
-740 QAVDVVSSGLESSA
+740 
-754 DRRAWIIEQGKKYGL
+754 
-769 VALDEYT
+769 
-776 NPSPNATGGHIHFS
+776 
-790 DHGDAISKIT
+790 
-800 TLSKQ
+800 
-805 DIANALL
+805 LL
-812 SRMGSYAPFV
+812 SEAGAYAPLIEI
-822 MNAAQ
+822 AAQ
-827 DAGIDPALLA
+827 DAGIAPEILAALVKKESTFNPNA
-837 SLVLEEDPSLNP
+837 VSPSG
-849 SLPDQ
+849 Q
-854 LTGTHIGLTQI
+854 HFGLGQI
-865 HPSTAAEVGITGD
+865 STAAANEVGVYGN
-878 LTDPQTNL
+878 LFDPQTNL
-886 IAGARYLAKMIN
+886 VASTRYLAKMMN
-898 RYGGSLELGLAA
+898 MFGGNLELGLAA
-910 YNAGPGTVDAQGNT
+910 YNAGAGNVQDYGGIPPFAET
-924 ANPSYARNIL
+924 QDYVATIMGYL
-934 GRLSGIGIQESAF
+934 KGEGLSGTGNKYITQ
-947 SEYQVKFAKEKAE
+947 FAKEKAE

-986 GMEKINEEIQKYQDQ
+986 GMQKINQEIQKYQEQ
-1001 TRKMGNYGIDVS
+1001 TRKMSNYGIDVS

-1052 TGNTLANYSIE
+1052 TGNKLANYSIE

-1093 AVDEWYNQQK
+1093 AVDEWYNKQK

-1191 QNLLTAWPVALK
+1191 QNLFTAWPVALK

-1218 AFDSIEDNITDNFTN
+1218 TFDSIEDNITDNFTN

-1245 VDVFENMAKE
+1245 VDIFENMAKE

-1270 KPLFGW
+1270 KPLFSW
-1276 LGNMIGMGGYSS
+1276 LGNMMGMSIGGGG
-1288 TDTLTYIPGTGFTF
+1288 DTLTYIEGTGFTF

>member
-195 LGLKDKD
+195 LGLTDKD
-202 IEAAKN
+202 IEAAKS

-253 FEPIFEAVKVQMG
+253 FEPIFEAVKAQMG

-306 KEMFIPIASVG
+306 KEMFTPIASVG

-345 YVLRNISTYYTDIT
+345 YVLRNISTYYVDIT

-420 EANRAQMVAMA
+420 EDNRAQMVAMA

-517 GSAKA
+517 GAGKAKSAVK
-522 TTAIK
+522 TL
-527 KMGTAVL
+527 GSAVL
-534 ALTGGWLGLAVAIG
+534 SLAGGWLGVAVAIG
-548 YATYQLWDWWEAN
+548 YATYQLADYIQQQGRIQSYN
-561 SKVTTYDGSK
+561 PNTII
-571 MRKNPITGE
+571 RKNADGTYSKQIEMGPFGLIKGWKLLSPGE
-580 YQIYDPN
+580 MEEHN
-587 YVDYSNAGY
+587 YWTQWNEKNQKNAVGKPWLPW
-596 SNQGQ
+596 STDNINDIGKDVGN
-601 SRILSKGGFRKATL
+601 IA
-615 DETFAAQNNERI
+615 
-627 EQARKE
+627 
-633 KAERQ
+633 
-638 KQLKELNESM
+638 
-648 GEYTDT
+648 DT
-654 IQGLTTKFTNLSDDS
+654 IQGLSTKFNTTDDE
-669 EEKIK
+669 EEKKKKEKEKKLSQSDIK
-674 SLKADYSMPDRQYY
+674 SQ
-688 NIASNDVDTNL
+688 
-699 TALTEQKLNLLARDY
+699 
-714 FKQFGETLDVTSMR
+714 
-728 RYGDGSSWHDSG
+728 
-740 QAVDVVSSGLESSA
+740 
-754 DRRAWIIEQGKKYGL
+754 
-769 VALDEYT
+769 
-776 NPSPNATGGHIHFS
+776 
-790 DHGDAISKIT
+790 
-800 TLSKQ
+800 
-805 DIANALL
+805 LL
-812 SRMGSYAPFV
+812 SEAGAYAPLIEI
-822 MNAAQ
+822 AAQ
-827 DAGIDPALLA
+827 DAGIAPEILAALVKKESTFNPNA
-837 SLVLEEDPSLNP
+837 VSPSG
-849 SLPDQ
+849 Q
-854 LTGTHIGLTQI
+854 HFGLGQI
-865 HPSTAAEVGITGD
+865 STEAANEVGVYGN
-878 LTDPQTNL
+878 LFDPQTNL
-886 IAGARYLAKMIN
+886 VASARYLAKMVN
-898 RYGGSLELGLAA
+898 MFGGNLELGLAA
-910 YNAGPGTVDAQGNT
+910 YNAGAGNVQDYGGIPPFAET
-924 ANPSYARNIL
+924 QDYVATIMGYL
-934 GRLSGIGIQESAF
+934 KGEGLSGTGNKYITQ
-947 SEYQVKFAKEKAE
+947 FAKEKAE

-986 GMEKINEEIQKYQDQ
+986 GMQKINQEIQKYQEQ
-1001 TRKMGNYGIDVS
+1001 TRKMSNYGIDVS

-1052 TGNTLANYSIE
+1052 TGNKLANYSIE

-1076 EREKA
+1076 EKEKA
-1081 VMQDQN
+1081 VMQDPN
-1087 DAVAKA
+1087 DAVARA

-1245 VDVFENMAKE
+1245 VDIFENMAKE

-1270 KPLFGW
+1270 KPLFSW
-1276 LGNMIGMGGYSS
+1276 LGNMMGMGIGGGG
-1288 TDTLTYIPGTGFTF
+1288 DTLTYIEGTGFTF

-1369 TAKQEVK
+1369 TAKPEVK
-1376 SSSPDNYVINVV
+1376 SSGLDNYIINVV
-1388 LQAITQNKGGMKDA
+1388 IDAVPKNKGGIKDV

>member
-195 LGLKDKD
+195 LGLTDKD
-202 IEAAKN
+202 IEAAKS

-245 LTRGAAEG
+245 LTRGAAKG
-253 FEPIFEAVKVQMG
+253 FEPIFEAVKAQMG

-306 KEMFIPIASVG
+306 KEMFTPIASVG

-345 YVLRNISTYYTDIT
+345 YVLRNISTYYVDIT

-405 TTVVAEEARKTAARQ
+405 TTVVAEEARKTAAKQ

-431 QQRTTYAAVQR
+431 QQKTTYAAVQR

-517 GSAKA
+517 GAGKAKSAVK
-522 TTAIK
+522 TL
-527 KMGTAVL
+527 GSAVL
-534 ALTGGWLGLAVAIG
+534 SLAGGWLGVAVAIG
-548 YATYQLWDWWEAN
+548 YATYQLADYIQQQGRIQSYN
-561 SKVTTYDGSK
+561 PNTII
-571 MRKNPITGE
+571 RKNADGTYSKQIEMGPFGLIKGWKLLSPGE
-580 YQIYDPN
+580 MEEHN
-587 YVDYSNAGY
+587 YWTQWNEKNQKNAVGKPWLPW
-596 SNQGQ
+596 STDNINDIGKDVGN
-601 SRILSKGGFRKATL
+601 IA
-615 DETFAAQNNERI
+615 
-627 EQARKE
+627 
-633 KAERQ
+633 
-638 KQLKELNESM
+638 
-648 GEYTDT
+648 DT
-654 IQGLTTKFTNLSDDS
+654 IQGLSTKFNTTDDE
-669 EEKIK
+669 EEKKKKEKEKKLSQSDIK
-674 SLKADYSMPDRQYY
+674 SQ
-688 NIASNDVDTNL
+688 
-699 TALTEQKLNLLARDY
+699 
-714 FKQFGETLDVTSMR
+714 
-728 RYGDGSSWHDSG
+728 
-740 QAVDVVSSGLESSA
+740 
-754 DRRAWIIEQGKKYGL
+754 
-769 VALDEYT
+769 
-776 NPSPNATGGHIHFS
+776 
-790 DHGDAISKIT
+790 
-800 TLSKQ
+800 
-805 DIANALL
+805 LL
-812 SRMGSYAPFV
+812 SEAGAYAPLIEI
-822 MNAAQ
+822 AAQ
-827 DAGIDPALLA
+827 DAGIAPEILAALVKKESTFNPNA
-837 SLVLEEDPSLNP
+837 VSPSG
-849 SLPDQ
+849 Q
-854 LTGTHIGLTQI
+854 HFGLGQI
-865 HPSTAAEVGITGD
+865 STAAANEVGVYGN
-878 LTDPQTNL
+878 LFDPQTNL
-886 IAGARYLAKMIN
+886 VASARYLAKMMN
-898 RYGGSLELGLAA
+898 MFGGNLELGLAA
-910 YNAGPGTVDAQGNT
+910 YNAGAGNVQDYGGIPPFAET
-924 ANPSYARNIL
+924 QDYVATIMGYL
-934 GRLSGIGIQESAF
+934 KGEGLSGTGNKYITQ
-947 SEYQVKFAKEKAE
+947 FAKEKAE

-986 GMEKINEEIQKYQDQ
+986 GMQKINEEIQKYQEQ
-1001 TRKMGNYGIDVS
+1001 TRKMSNYGIDVS

-1052 TGNTLANYSIE
+1052 TGNKLANYSIE

-1093 AVDEWYNQQK
+1093 AVDEWYNKQK

-1191 QNLLTAWPVALK
+1191 QNLFTAWPVALK

-1245 VDVFENMAKE
+1245 VDIFENMAKE

-1270 KPLFGW
+1270 KPLFSW
-1276 LGNMIGMGGYSS
+1276 LGNMMGMGIGGGG
-1288 TDTLTYIPGTGFTF
+1288 DTLTYIEGTGFTF

>member
-195 LGLKDKD
+195 LGLTDKD
-202 IEAAKN
+202 IEAAKS

-253 FEPIFEAVKVQMG
+253 FEPIFEAVKAQMG

-306 KEMFIPIASVG
+306 KEMFTPIASVG

-345 YVLRNISTYYTDIT
+345 YVLRNISTYYVDIT

-390 RQTYTEEMLAAQQAA
+390 KQTYAEEMLAAQQAA
-405 TTVVAEEARKTAARQ
+405 TTVVAEEARKTAAKQ

-431 QQRTTYAAVQR
+431 QQKTTYAAVQR

-455 QMLKVQY
+455 QMLKVRY

-507 AEASSVAAVS
+507 AEASSVAAIT

-587 YVDYSNAGY
+587 YVDYTNAGLMGFMNPY
-596 SNQGQ
+596 NPNPNATLQA
-601 SRILSKGGFRKATL
+601 SKGGYRTATL
-615 DETFAAQNNERI
+615 DEVFTAQNNEKI
-627 EQARKE
+627 AKERKQKEENE
-633 KAERQ
+633 KS
-638 KQLKELNESM
+638 LKN
-648 GEYTDT
+648 
-654 IQGLTTKFTNLSDDS
+654 IQDSLSDIYDSLETKFPNLSDE
-669 EEKIK
+669 EEKKKKEKEKKLSQSDIK
-674 SLKADYSMPDRQYY
+674 SQ
-688 NIASNDVDTNL
+688 
-699 TALTEQKLNLLARDY
+699 
-714 FKQFGETLDVTSMR
+714 
-728 RYGDGSSWHDSG
+728 
-740 QAVDVVSSGLESSA
+740 
-754 DRRAWIIEQGKKYGL
+754 
-769 VALDEYT
+769 
-776 NPSPNATGGHIHFS
+776 
-790 DHGDAISKIT
+790 
-800 TLSKQ
+800 
-805 DIANALL
+805 LL
-812 SRMGSYAPFV
+812 SEAGAYAPLIEI
-822 MNAAQ
+822 AAQ
-827 DAGIDPALLA
+827 DAGIAPEILAALVKKESTFNPNA
-837 SLVLEEDPSLNP
+837 VSPSG
-849 SLPDQ
+849 Q
-854 LTGTHIGLTQI
+854 HFGLGQI
-865 HPSTAAEVGITGD
+865 STEAANEVGVYGN
-878 LTDPQTNL
+878 LFDPQTNL
-886 IAGARYLAKMIN
+886 VASARYLAKMMN
-898 RYGGSLELGLAA
+898 MFGGNLELGLAA
-910 YNAGPGTVDAQGNT
+910 YNAGAKTVQNYGGIPPFAETQDYVATIKG
-924 ANPSYARNIL
+924 YL
-934 GRLSGIGIQESAF
+934 KGEGLSGTGNKYITQ
-947 SEYQVKFAKEKAE
+947 FAKEKAE

-986 GMEKINEEIQKYQDQ
+986 GMQKINEEIQKYQDQ
-1001 TRKMGNYGIDVS
+1001 TRKMSNYGIDVS

-1076 EREKA
+1076 EKEKA
-1081 VMQDQN
+1081 VMQDPN

-1191 QNLLTAWPVALK
+1191 QNLFTAWPVALK

-1245 VDVFENMAKE
+1245 VDIFENMAKE

-1270 KPLFGW
+1270 KPLFSW
-1276 LGNMIGMGGYSS
+1276 LGNMMGMSIGGGG
-1288 TDTLTYIPGTGFTF
+1288 DTLTYIEGTGFTF

-1345 NKVVTQSSTPNV
+1345 NKVVTQTSTPNV

>member
-195 LGLKDKD
+195 LGLTDKD
-202 IEAAKN
+202 IEAAKS

-245 LTRGAAEG
+245 LTRGAAKG
-253 FEPIFEAVKVQMG
+253 FEPIFEAVKAQMG

-306 KEMFIPIASVG
+306 KEMFTPIASVG

-345 YVLRNISTYYTDIT
+345 YVLRNISTYYVDIT

-405 TTVVAEEARKTAARQ
+405 TTVVAEEARKTAAKQ

-431 QQRTTYAAVQR
+431 QQKTTYAAVQR

-517 GSAKA
+517 GAGKAKSAVK
-522 TTAIK
+522 TL
-527 KMGTAVL
+527 GSAVL
-534 ALTGGWLGLAVAIG
+534 SLAGGWLGVAVAIG
-548 YATYQLWDWWEAN
+548 YATYQLADYIQQQGRIQSYN
-561 SKVTTYDGSK
+561 PNTII
-571 MRKNPITGE
+571 RKNADGTYSKQIEMGPFGLIKGWKLLSPGE
-580 YQIYDPN
+580 MEEHN
-587 YVDYSNAGY
+587 YWTQWNEKNQKNAVGKPWLPW
-596 SNQGQ
+596 STDNINDIGKDVGN
-601 SRILSKGGFRKATL
+601 IA
-615 DETFAAQNNERI
+615 
-627 EQARKE
+627 
-633 KAERQ
+633 
-638 KQLKELNESM
+638 
-648 GEYTDT
+648 DT
-654 IQGLTTKFTNLSDDS
+654 IQGLSTKFNTTDDE
-669 EEKIK
+669 EEKKKKEKEKKLSQSDIK
-674 SLKADYSMPDRQYY
+674 SQ
-688 NIASNDVDTNL
+688 
-699 TALTEQKLNLLARDY
+699 
-714 FKQFGETLDVTSMR
+714 
-728 RYGDGSSWHDSG
+728 
-740 QAVDVVSSGLESSA
+740 
-754 DRRAWIIEQGKKYGL
+754 
-769 VALDEYT
+769 
-776 NPSPNATGGHIHFS
+776 
-790 DHGDAISKIT
+790 
-800 TLSKQ
+800 
-805 DIANALL
+805 LL
-812 SRMGSYAPFV
+812 SEAGAYAPLIEI
-822 MNAAQ
+822 AAQ
-827 DAGIDPALLA
+827 DAGIAPEILAALVKKESTFNPNA
-837 SLVLEEDPSLNP
+837 VSPSG
-849 SLPDQ
+849 Q
-854 LTGTHIGLTQI
+854 HFGLGQI
-865 HPSTAAEVGITGD
+865 STAAANEVGVYGN
-878 LTDPQTNL
+878 LFDPQTNL
-886 IAGARYLAKMIN
+886 VASARYLAKMMN
-898 RYGGSLELGLAA
+898 MFGGNLELGLAA
-910 YNAGPGTVDAQGNT
+910 YNAGAGNVQDYGGIPPFAET
-924 ANPSYARNIL
+924 QDYVATIMGYL
-934 GRLSGIGIQESAF
+934 KGEGLSGTGNKYITQ
-947 SEYQVKFAKEKAE
+947 FAKEKAE

-986 GMEKINEEIQKYQDQ
+986 GMQKINEEIQKYQEQ
-1001 TRKMGNYGIDVS
+1001 TRKMSNYGIDVS

-1052 TGNTLANYSIE
+1052 TGNKLANYSIE

-1076 EREKA
+1076 EKEKA
-1081 VMQDQN
+1081 VMQDPN

-1245 VDVFENMAKE
+1245 VDIFENMAKE

-1270 KPLFGW
+1270 KPLFSW
-1276 LGNMIGMGGYSS
+1276 LGNMMGMGIGGGG
-1288 TDTLTYIPGTGFTF
+1288 DTLTYIEGTGFTF

-1337 KLNDYTAT
+1337 KLSDYTAT
-1345 NKVVTQSSTPNV
+1345 NKVVTQTSTPNV

>member
-195 LGLKDKD
+195 LGLTDKD
-202 IEAAKN
+202 IEAAKS

-253 FEPIFEAVKVQMG
+253 FEPIFETVKAQMG

-273 PVDETTKQI
+273 PVDEITKQI

-306 KEMFIPIASVG
+306 KEMFTPIASVG

-345 YVLRNISTYYTDIT
+345 YVLRNISTYYVDIT

-431 QQRTTYAAVQR
+431 QQKTTYAAVQR

-517 GSAKA
+517 GAGKAKSAVK
-522 TTAIK
+522 TL
-527 KMGTAVL
+527 GSAVL
-534 ALTGGWLGLAVAIG
+534 SLAGGWLGVAVAIG
-548 YATYQLWDWWEAN
+548 YATYQLADYIQQQGRIQSYN
-561 SKVTTYDGSK
+561 PNTII
-571 MRKNPITGE
+571 RKNADGTYSKQIEMGPFGLIKGWKLLSPGE
-580 YQIYDPN
+580 MEEHN
-587 YVDYSNAGY
+587 YWTQWNEKNQKNAVGKPWLPW
-596 SNQGQ
+596 STDNINDIGKDVGN
-601 SRILSKGGFRKATL
+601 IA
-615 DETFAAQNNERI
+615 
-627 EQARKE
+627 
-633 KAERQ
+633 
-638 KQLKELNESM
+638 
-648 GEYTDT
+648 DT
-654 IQGLTTKFTNLSDDS
+654 IQGLSTKFNTTDDE
-669 EEKIK
+669 EEKKKKEKEKKLSQSDIK
-674 SLKADYSMPDRQYY
+674 SQ
-688 NIASNDVDTNL
+688 
-699 TALTEQKLNLLARDY
+699 
-714 FKQFGETLDVTSMR
+714 
-728 RYGDGSSWHDSG
+728 
-740 QAVDVVSSGLESSA
+740 
-754 DRRAWIIEQGKKYGL
+754 
-769 VALDEYT
+769 
-776 NPSPNATGGHIHFS
+776 
-790 DHGDAISKIT
+790 
-800 TLSKQ
+800 
-805 DIANALL
+805 LL
-812 SRMGSYAPFV
+812 SEAGAYAPLIEI
-822 MNAAQ
+822 AAQ
-827 DAGIDPALLA
+827 DAGIAPEILAALVKKESTFNPNA
-837 SLVLEEDPSLNP
+837 VSPSG
-849 SLPDQ
+849 Q
-854 LTGTHIGLTQI
+854 HFGLGQI
-865 HPSTAAEVGITGD
+865 STEAANEVGVYGN
-878 LTDPQTNL
+878 LFDPQTNL
-886 IAGARYLAKMIN
+886 VASARYLAKMMN
-898 RYGGSLELGLAA
+898 MFGGNLELGLAA
-910 YNAGPGTVDAQGNT
+910 YNAGAGNVQDYGGIPPFAET
-924 ANPSYARNIL
+924 QDYVATIMGYL
-934 GRLSGIGIQESAF
+934 KGEGLSGTGNKYITQ
-947 SEYQVKFAKEKAE
+947 FAKEKAE

-986 GMEKINEEIQKYQDQ
+986 GMQKINEEIQKYQEQ
-1001 TRKMGNYGIDVS
+1001 TRKMSNYGIDVS

-1052 TGNTLANYSIE
+1052 TGNKLANYSIE

-1081 VMQDQN
+1081 VMQDPN

-1191 QNLLTAWPVALK
+1191 QNLFTAWPVALK

-1245 VDVFENMAKE
+1245 VDIFENMAKE

-1270 KPLFGW
+1270 KPLFSW
-1276 LGNMIGMGGYSS
+1276 LGNMMGMSIGGGG
-1288 TDTLTYIPGTGFTF
+1288 DTLTYIEGTGFTF

>member
-195 LGLKDKD
+195 LGLTDKD
-202 IEAAKN
+202 IEAAKS

-253 FEPIFEAVKVQMG
+253 FEPIFEAVKAQMG

-273 PVDETTKQI
+273 PVNETTKQI

-306 KEMFIPIASVG
+306 KEMFTPIASVG

-345 YVLRNISTYYTDIT
+345 YVLRNISTYYVDIT

-420 EANRAQMVAMA
+420 EANRVQMVAMA

-455 QMLKVQY
+455 QMLKVRY

-517 GSAKA
+517 GAGKAKSAVK
-522 TTAIK
+522 TL
-527 KMGTAVL
+527 GSAVL
-534 ALTGGWLGLAVAIG
+534 SLAGGWLGVAVAIG
-548 YATYQLWDWWEAN
+548 YATYQLADYIQQQGRIQSYN
-561 SKVTTYDGSK
+561 PDTIVKRNPDGTYYKEIGIGPFGIFKGKKLLSPAE
-571 MRKNPITGE
+571 MEEHNYWTQWNEKN
-580 YQIYDPN
+580 QK
-587 YVDYSNAGY
+587 NAVGKPWLPW
-596 SNQGQ
+596 STDN
-601 SRILSKGGFRKATL
+601 I
-615 DETFAAQNNERI
+615 NNI
-627 EQARKE
+627 GKDVGNIA
-633 KAERQ
+633 
-638 KQLKELNESM
+638 
-648 GEYTDT
+648 DT
-654 IQGLTTKFTNLSDDS
+654 IQGLSTKFNNLDDDS

-812 SRMGSYAPFV
+812 SRMGNYAPFV

-837 SLVLEEDPSLNP
+837 SLVLEENPELDP
-849 SLPDQ
+849 SLPDK

-898 RYGGSLELGLAA
+898 RYGGSLQLGLAA
-910 YNAGPGTVDAQGNT
+910 YNAGPGTVDAQGDT

-960 QLKAFQ
+960 QLKAYQ
-966 QLQAEL
+966 QLQAEI
-972 NSKLTEETGTQYQV
+972 NSKLTEETGTEYQI

-1013 GLNEQIKQLQDLEKN
+1013 GLNKQIKQLQDLEKN

-1081 VMQDQN
+1081 VMQS
-1087 DAVAKA
+1087 DADTVAKS
-1093 AVDEWYNQQK
+1093 AVEDWYNRQK
-1103 ELFLKEKNDK
+1103 QLFLKQKSDK
-1113 VREYL
+1113 EREYL
-1118 LKEYDLEVEH
+1118 LKEYDLEVE
-1128 NKNLIELENNTVEQ
+1128 NNNNRVDLENKTVQEIS
-1142 TNVLNREV
+1142 V
-1150 LNKKLTYLQTE
+1150 LNKKVLIDKLQYLKQE
-1161 LNRAKLTAQQRID
+1161 LDVATLTAQQRVE
-1174 LENQIYETT
+1174 LGNQVYETS
-1183 RAIDEIDS
+1183 RKIDEIDA

-1203 EMQRDTTNYVELIES
+1203 QMQRDTENYVQLIES
-1218 AFDSIEDNITDNFTN
+1218 AFNNIEDNITDNFTN

-1245 VDVFENMAKE
+1245 VDIFENMAKE
-1255 VQSVVMKQIVQQSIM
+1255 VQSVVMRQIVQQSIIT
-1270 KPLFGW
+1270 PLFSW
-1276 LGNMIGMGGYSS
+1276 MGNIFGGVSVP
-1288 TDTLTYIPGTGFTF
+1288 TRTTTFGKGFEIPA
-1302 RASGGP
+1302 RAGG
-1308 VESGSPYIVGEKGK
+1308 GSVRDSNMYLVGEKGP
-1322 ELFIPNTDGTIVPNF
+1322 ELFVPNQNGNIVPNF
-1337 KLNDYTAT
+1337 RLGNYTNT
-1345 NKVVTQSSTPNV
+1345 NVGTQTSSPNV

>member
-65 HNTIGA
+65 HNNIGA

-195 LGLKDKD
+195 LGLTDKD
-202 IEAAKN
+202 IEAAKS

-253 FEPIFEAVKVQMG
+253 FEPIFEAVKAQMG

-306 KEMFIPIASVG
+306 KEMFTPIASVG

-345 YVLRNISTYYTDIT
+345 YVLRNISAYYTDIT

-405 TTVVAEEARKTAARQ
+405 TTVVAEEARKTAAKQ

-431 QQRTTYAAVQR
+431 QQKTTYAAVQR

-455 QMLKVQY
+455 QMLKVRY

-517 GSAKA
+517 GAGKAKSAVK
-522 TTAIK
+522 TL
-527 KMGTAVL
+527 GSAVL
-534 ALTGGWLGLAVAIG
+534 SLAGGWLGVAVAIG
-548 YATYQLWDWWEAN
+548 YATYQLADYIQQQGRIQSYN
-561 SKVTTYDGSK
+561 PNTII
-571 MRKNPITGE
+571 RKNADGTYSKQIEMGPFGLIKGWKLLSPGE
-580 YQIYDPN
+580 MEEHN
-587 YVDYSNAGY
+587 YWTQWNEKNQKNAVGKPWLPW
-596 SNQGQ
+596 STDNINDIGKDVGN
-601 SRILSKGGFRKATL
+601 IA
-615 DETFAAQNNERI
+615 
-627 EQARKE
+627 
-633 KAERQ
+633 
-638 KQLKELNESM
+638 
-648 GEYTDT
+648 DT
-654 IQGLTTKFTNLSDDS
+654 IQGLSTKFNTTDDE
-669 EEKIK
+669 EEKKKKEKEKKLSQSDIK
-674 SLKADYSMPDRQYY
+674 SQLLSEAGAYAPLIE
-688 NIASNDVDTNL
+688 IAAQEAGIAPEIL
-699 TALTEQKLNLLARDY
+699 AALVKKESTFNPNA
-714 FKQFGETLDVTSMR
+714 VSP
-728 RYGDGSSWHDSG
+728 SG
-740 QAVDVVSSGLESSA
+740 QHFGLG
-754 DRRAWIIEQGKKYGL
+754 Q
-769 VALDEYT
+769 
-776 NPSPNATGGHIHFS
+776 
-790 DHGDAISKIT
+790 IST
-800 TLSKQ
+800 EA
-805 DIANALL
+805 AN
-812 SRMGSYAPFV
+812 
-822 MNAAQ
+822 
-827 DAGIDPALLA
+827 
-837 SLVLEEDPSLNP
+837 
-849 SLPDQ
+849 
-854 LTGTHIGLTQI
+854 
-865 HPSTAAEVGITGD
+865 EVGVYGN
-878 LTDPQTNL
+878 LFDPQTNL
-886 IAGARYLAKMIN
+886 VASARYLAKMMN
-898 RYGGSLELGLAA
+898 MFGGNLELGLAA
-910 YNAGPGTVDAQGNT
+910 YNAGAGNVQDYGGIPPFAET
-924 ANPSYARNIL
+924 QDYVATIMGYL
-934 GRLSGIGIQESAF
+934 KGEGLSGTGNKYITQ
-947 SEYQVKFAKEKAE
+947 FAKEKAE

-986 GMEKINEEIQKYQDQ
+986 GMQKINQEIQKYQEQ
-1001 TRKMGNYGIDVS
+1001 TRKMSNYGIDVS

-1052 TGNTLANYSIE
+1052 TGNKLANYSIE

-1076 EREKA
+1076 EKEKA
-1081 VMQDQN
+1081 VMQDPN

-1245 VDVFENMAKE
+1245 VDIFENMAKE

-1270 KPLFGW
+1270 KPLFSW
-1276 LGNMIGMGGYSS
+1276 LGNMMGMGIGGGG
-1288 TDTLTYIPGTGFTF
+1288 DTLTYIEGTGFTF

-1345 NKVVTQSSTPNV
+1345 NKVVTQTSTPNV

>member
-195 LGLKDKD
+195 LGLTDKD
-202 IEAAKN
+202 IEAAKS
-208 SSQGLFNFL
+208 SSQGLFDFL

-253 FEPIFEAVKVQMG
+253 FEPIFEAVKAQMG

-306 KEMFIPIASVG
+306 KEMFTPIASVG

-345 YVLRNISTYYTDIT
+345 YVLRNISTYYVDIT

-405 TTVVAEEARKTAARQ
+405 TTVVAEEARKTAAKQ

-455 QMLKVQY
+455 QMLKVRY

-507 AEASSVAAVS
+507 AEASSVAAVT

-522 TTAIK
+522 KSAVKTL
-527 KMGTAVL
+527 GSAVL
-534 ALTGGWLGLAVAIG
+534 SLAGGWLGVAVAIG
-548 YATYQLWDWWEAN
+548 YATYQLADYIQQQGRIQSYN
-561 SKVTTYDGSK
+561 PDTIVKRNPDGTYYKEIGIGPFGIFKGKKLLSPAE
-571 MRKNPITGE
+571 MEEHNYWTQWNEKN
-580 YQIYDPN
+580 QK
-587 YVDYSNAGY
+587 NAVGKPWLPW
-596 SNQGQ
+596 STDN
-601 SRILSKGGFRKATL
+601 I
-615 DETFAAQNNERI
+615 NNI
-627 EQARKE
+627 GKDVGNIA
-633 KAERQ
+633 
-638 KQLKELNESM
+638 
-648 GEYTDT
+648 DT
-654 IQGLTTKFTNLSDDS
+654 IQGLSTKFNNLDDDS

-812 SRMGSYAPFV
+812 SRMGNYAPFV

-837 SLVLEEDPSLNP
+837 SLVLEENPELDP
-849 SLPDQ
+849 SLPDK

-898 RYGGSLELGLAA
+898 RYGGSLQLGLAA
-910 YNAGPGTVDAQGNT
+910 YNAGPGTVDAQGDT

-960 QLKAFQ
+960 QLKAYQ
-966 QLQAEL
+966 QLQAEI
-972 NSKLTEETGTQYQV
+972 NSKLTEETGTEYQI

-1013 GLNEQIKQLQDLEKN
+1013 GLNKQIKQLQDLEKN

-1063 YTKQLDKLDSERK
+1063 YTKQLNKLDSERK

-1081 VMQDQN
+1081 VMQS
-1087 DAVAKA
+1087 DADTVAKS
-1093 AVDEWYNQQK
+1093 AVEDWYNRQK
-1103 ELFLKEKNDK
+1103 QLFLKQKNDK
-1113 VREYL
+1113 EREYL
-1118 LKEYDLEVEH
+1118 LKEYDLEVE
-1128 NKNLIELENNTVEQ
+1128 NNNNRVDLENKTVQEIS
-1142 TNVLNREV
+1142 V
-1150 LNKKLTYLQTE
+1150 LNKKVLTDKLQYLKQE
-1161 LNRAKLTAQQRID
+1161 LDVATLTAQQRVE
-1174 LENQIYETT
+1174 LGNQVYETNKK
-1183 RAIDEIDS
+1183 IDEIDA

-1203 EMQRDTTNYVELIES
+1203 QMQRDTENYVQLIES
-1218 AFDSIEDNITDNFTN
+1218 AFDNIEDNITDNFTN

-1245 VDVFENMAKE
+1245 VDIFENMAKE
-1255 VQSVVMKQIVQQSIM
+1255 VQSVVMRQIVQQSIM
-1270 KPLFGW
+1270 TPLLSWMGNIFG
-1276 LGNMIGMGGYSS
+1276 GVSVPTRTTTFGKGYEIPARAGGGSVRDSNMY
-1288 TDTLTYIPGTGFTF
+1288 L
-1302 RASGGP
+1302 
-1308 VESGSPYIVGEKGK
+1308 VGEKGP
-1322 ELFIPNTDGTIVPNF
+1322 ELFIPNQNGNIVPNF
-1337 KLNDYTAT
+1337 RLGNYTNT
-1345 NKVVTQSSTPNV
+1345 NVSTQTSSPNV
-1357 TVNVINQSGQNV
+1357 TVNIINQSGQNV

>member
-71 VGTFYTSMETNQV
+71 VGTFYISMETNQV

-195 LGLKDKD
+195 LGLTDKD
-202 IEAAKN
+202 IEAAKS

-253 FEPIFEAVKVQMG
+253 FEPIFEAVKAQMG
-266 EIGNYLL
+266 EIGDYLL

-292 QYIANESL
+292 QYIVNESL

-306 KEMFIPIASVG
+306 KEMFTPIASVG

-345 YVLRNISTYYTDIT
+345 YVLRNISTYYVDIT

-455 QMLKVQY
+455 QMLKVRY

-517 GSAKA
+517 GAGKAKSAVK
-522 TTAIK
+522 TL
-527 KMGTAVL
+527 GSAVL
-534 ALTGGWLGLAVAIG
+534 SLAGGWLGVAVAIG
-548 YATYQLWDWWEAN
+548 YATYQLADYIQQQGRIQSYN
-561 SKVTTYDGSK
+561 PNTII
-571 MRKNPITGE
+571 RKNADGTYSKQIEMGPFGLIKGWKLLSPGE
-580 YQIYDPN
+580 MEEHN
-587 YVDYSNAGY
+587 YWTQWNEKNQKNAVGKPWLPW
-596 SNQGQ
+596 STDNINDIGKDVGN
-601 SRILSKGGFRKATL
+601 IA
-615 DETFAAQNNERI
+615 
-627 EQARKE
+627 
-633 KAERQ
+633 
-638 KQLKELNESM
+638 
-648 GEYTDT
+648 DT
-654 IQGLTTKFTNLSDDS
+654 IQGLSTKFNTTDDE
-669 EEKIK
+669 EEKKKKEKEKKLSQSDIK
-674 SLKADYSMPDRQYY
+674 SQ
-688 NIASNDVDTNL
+688 
-699 TALTEQKLNLLARDY
+699 
-714 FKQFGETLDVTSMR
+714 
-728 RYGDGSSWHDSG
+728 
-740 QAVDVVSSGLESSA
+740 
-754 DRRAWIIEQGKKYGL
+754 
-769 VALDEYT
+769 
-776 NPSPNATGGHIHFS
+776 
-790 DHGDAISKIT
+790 
-800 TLSKQ
+800 
-805 DIANALL
+805 LL
-812 SRMGSYAPFV
+812 SEAGAYAPLIEI
-822 MNAAQ
+822 AAQ
-827 DAGIDPALLA
+827 DAGIAPEILAALVKKESTFNPNA
-837 SLVLEEDPSLNP
+837 VSPSG
-849 SLPDQ
+849 Q
-854 LTGTHIGLTQI
+854 HFGLGQI
-865 HPSTAAEVGITGD
+865 STAAANEVGVYGN
-878 LTDPQTNL
+878 LFDPQTNL
-886 IAGARYLAKMIN
+886 VASARYLAKMMN
-898 RYGGSLELGLAA
+898 MFGGNLELGLAA
-910 YNAGPGTVDAQGNT
+910 YNAGAGNVQDYGGIPPFAET
-924 ANPSYARNIL
+924 QDYVATIMGYL
-934 GRLSGIGIQESAF
+934 KGEGLSGTGNKYITQ
-947 SEYQVKFAKEKAE
+947 FAKEKAE

-986 GMEKINEEIQKYQDQ
+986 GMQKINEEIQKYQEQ
-1001 TRKMGNYGIDVS
+1001 TRKMSNYGIDVS

-1052 TGNTLANYSIE
+1052 IGNKLANYSIE

-1076 EREKA
+1076 EKEKA
-1081 VMQDQN
+1081 VMQDPN

-1245 VDVFENMAKE
+1245 VDIFENMAKE

-1270 KPLFGW
+1270 KPLFSW
-1276 LGNMIGMGGYSS
+1276 LGNMMGMGIGGGG
-1288 TDTLTYIPGTGFTF
+1288 DTLTYIEGTGFTF

-1345 NKVVTQSSTPNV
+1345 NKVVTQTSTPNV

>member
-9 RINARDNASATLK
+9 RINARDNASAILK

-195 LGLKDKD
+195 LGLTDKD
-202 IEAAKN
+202 IEAAKS

-245 LTRGAAEG
+245 LTRGATEG
-253 FEPIFEAVKVQMG
+253 FEPIFETVKAQMG

-273 PVDETTKQI
+273 PVNETTKQI

-306 KEMFIPIASVG
+306 KEMFTPIASVG

-345 YVLRNISTYYTDIT
+345 YVLRNISTYYVDIT

-405 TTVVAEEARKTAARQ
+405 TTVVAEEARKTDARQ

-455 QMLKVQY
+455 QMLKVRY

-517 GSAKA
+517 GAGKAKSAVK
-522 TTAIK
+522 TL
-527 KMGTAVL
+527 GSAVL
-534 ALTGGWLGLAVAIG
+534 SLAGGWLGVAVAIG
-548 YATYQLWDWWEAN
+548 YATYQLADYIQQQGRIQSYN
-561 SKVTTYDGSK
+561 PNTII
-571 MRKNPITGE
+571 RKNADGTYSKQIEMGPFGLIKGWKLLSPGE
-580 YQIYDPN
+580 MEEHN
-587 YVDYSNAGY
+587 YWTQWNEKNQKNAVGKPWLPW
-596 SNQGQ
+596 STDNINDIGKDVGN
-601 SRILSKGGFRKATL
+601 IA
-615 DETFAAQNNERI
+615 
-627 EQARKE
+627 
-633 KAERQ
+633 
-638 KQLKELNESM
+638 
-648 GEYTDT
+648 DT
-654 IQGLTTKFTNLSDDS
+654 IQGLSTKFNTTDDE
-669 EEKIK
+669 EEKKKKEKEKKLSQSDIK
-674 SLKADYSMPDRQYY
+674 SQ
-688 NIASNDVDTNL
+688 
-699 TALTEQKLNLLARDY
+699 
-714 FKQFGETLDVTSMR
+714 
-728 RYGDGSSWHDSG
+728 
-740 QAVDVVSSGLESSA
+740 
-754 DRRAWIIEQGKKYGL
+754 
-769 VALDEYT
+769 
-776 NPSPNATGGHIHFS
+776 
-790 DHGDAISKIT
+790 
-800 TLSKQ
+800 
-805 DIANALL
+805 LL
-812 SRMGSYAPFV
+812 SEAGAYAPLIEI
-822 MNAAQ
+822 AAQ
-827 DAGIDPALLA
+827 DAEIAPEILAALVKKESTFNPNA
-837 SLVLEEDPSLNP
+837 VSPSG
-849 SLPDQ
+849 Q
-854 LTGTHIGLTQI
+854 HFGLGQI
-865 HPSTAAEVGITGD
+865 STAAANEVGVYGN
-878 LTDPQTNL
+878 LFDPQTNL
-886 IAGARYLAKMIN
+886 VASARYLAKMMN
-898 RYGGSLELGLAA
+898 MFGGNLELGLAA
-910 YNAGPGTVDAQGNT
+910 YNAGAGNVQDYGGIPPFAET
-924 ANPSYARNIL
+924 QDYVATIMGYL
-934 GRLSGIGIQESAF
+934 KGEGLSGTGNKYITQ
-947 SEYQVKFAKEKAE
+947 FAKEKAE

-986 GMEKINEEIQKYQDQ
+986 GMQKINEEIQKYQEQ
-1001 TRKMGNYGIDVS
+1001 TRKMSNYGIDVS

-1052 TGNTLANYSIE
+1052 TGNKLANYSIE

-1081 VMQDQN
+1081 VMQDPN

-1245 VDVFENMAKE
+1245 VDIFENMAKE

-1270 KPLFGW
+1270 KPLFSW

>member
-22 QVAQSSQRAS
+22 QVAQSSQKAS

-195 LGLKDKD
+195 LGLTDKD
-202 IEAAKN
+202 IEAAKS

-253 FEPIFEAVKVQMG
+253 FEPIFEAVKAQMG

-306 KEMFIPIASVG
+306 KEMFTPIASVG

-345 YVLRNISTYYTDIT
+345 YVLRNISTYYVDIT

-431 QQRTTYAAVQR
+431 QQRTTYSAVQR

-517 GSAKA
+517 GAGKAKSAVK
-522 TTAIK
+522 TL
-527 KMGTAVL
+527 GSAVL
-534 ALTGGWLGLAVAIG
+534 SLAGGWLGVAVAIG
-548 YATYQLWDWWEAN
+548 YATYQLADYIQQQGRIQSYN
-561 SKVTTYDGSK
+561 PDTIVKRNPDGTYYKEIGIGPFGIFKGKKLLSPAE
-571 MRKNPITGE
+571 MEEHNYWTQWNEKNE
-580 YQIYDPN
+580 K
-587 YVDYSNAGY
+587 NAVGKPWLPW
-596 SNQGQ
+596 STDN
-601 SRILSKGGFRKATL
+601 I
-615 DETFAAQNNERI
+615 NNI
-627 EQARKE
+627 GKDVGNIA
-633 KAERQ
+633 
-638 KQLKELNESM
+638 
-648 GEYTDT
+648 DT
-654 IQGLTTKFTNLSDDS
+654 IQGLSTKFNTTDDE
-669 EEKIK
+669 EEKKKKEKEKKLSQSDIK
-674 SLKADYSMPDRQYY
+674 SQ
-688 NIASNDVDTNL
+688 
-699 TALTEQKLNLLARDY
+699 
-714 FKQFGETLDVTSMR
+714 
-728 RYGDGSSWHDSG
+728 
-740 QAVDVVSSGLESSA
+740 
-754 DRRAWIIEQGKKYGL
+754 
-769 VALDEYT
+769 
-776 NPSPNATGGHIHFS
+776 
-790 DHGDAISKIT
+790 
-800 TLSKQ
+800 
-805 DIANALL
+805 LL
-812 SRMGSYAPFV
+812 SEAGAYAPLIEI
-822 MNAAQ
+822 AAQ
-827 DAGIDPALLA
+827 DAGIAPEILAALVKKESTFNPNA
-837 SLVLEEDPSLNP
+837 VSPSG
-849 SLPDQ
+849 Q
-854 LTGTHIGLTQI
+854 HFGLGQI
-865 HPSTAAEVGITGD
+865 STEAANEVGVYGN
-878 LTDPQTNL
+878 LFDPQTNL
-886 IAGARYLAKMIN
+886 VASARYLAKMMN
-898 RYGGSLELGLAA
+898 MFGGNLELGLAA
-910 YNAGPGTVDAQGNT
+910 YNAGAGNVQDYGGIPPFAET
-924 ANPSYARNIL
+924 QDYVATIMGYL
-934 GRLSGIGIQESAF
+934 KGEGLSGTGNKYITQ
-947 SEYQVKFAKEKAE
+947 FAKEKAE

-986 GMEKINEEIQKYQDQ
+986 GMQKINEEIQKYQEQ
-1001 TRKMGNYGIDVS
+1001 TRKMSNYGIDVS

-1052 TGNTLANYSIE
+1052 TGNKLANYSIE

-1076 EREKA
+1076 EKEKA

-1183 RAIDEIDS
+1183 REIDEIDS

-1233 MLNGAESFSDGF
+1233 MLNRAESFSDGF
-1245 VDVFENMAKE
+1245 VDIFENMAKE

-1270 KPLFGW
+1270 KPLFSW
-1276 LGNMIGMGGYSS
+1276 LGNMMGMGIGGGG
-1288 TDTLTYIPGTGFTF
+1288 DTLTYIEGTGFTF

-1345 NKVVTQSSTPNV
+1345 NKVVTQTSTPNV

>member
-32 KALDSLSGLKNFAID
+32 KALDSLSGLKSFAID

-195 LGLKDKD
+195 LGLTDKD

-253 FEPIFEAVKVQMG
+253 FEPIFEAVKAQMG

-273 PVDETTKQI
+273 PVNETTKQI

-306 KEMFIPIASVG
+306 KEMFTPIASVG

-345 YVLRNISTYYTDIT
+345 YVLRNISTYYVDIT

-455 QMLKVQY
+455 QMLKVRY

-517 GSAKA
+517 GAGKAKSAVK
-522 TTAIK
+522 TL
-527 KMGTAVL
+527 GSAVL
-534 ALTGGWLGLAVAIG
+534 SLAGGWLGVAVAIG
-548 YATYQLWDWWEAN
+548 YATYQLADYIQQQGRIQSYN
-561 SKVTTYDGSK
+561 PDTIVKRNPDGTYYKEIGIGPFGIFKGKKLLSPAE
-571 MRKNPITGE
+571 MEEHNYWTQWNEKN
-580 YQIYDPN
+580 QK
-587 YVDYSNAGY
+587 NAVGKPWLPW
-596 SNQGQ
+596 STDN
-601 SRILSKGGFRKATL
+601 I
-615 DETFAAQNNERI
+615 NNI
-627 EQARKE
+627 GKDVGNIA
-633 KAERQ
+633 
-638 KQLKELNESM
+638 
-648 GEYTDT
+648 DT
-654 IQGLTTKFTNLSDDS
+654 IQGLSTKFNTTDDE
-669 EEKIK
+669 EEKKKKEKEKKLSQSDIK
-674 SLKADYSMPDRQYY
+674 SQ
-688 NIASNDVDTNL
+688 
-699 TALTEQKLNLLARDY
+699 
-714 FKQFGETLDVTSMR
+714 
-728 RYGDGSSWHDSG
+728 
-740 QAVDVVSSGLESSA
+740 
-754 DRRAWIIEQGKKYGL
+754 
-769 VALDEYT
+769 
-776 NPSPNATGGHIHFS
+776 
-790 DHGDAISKIT
+790 
-800 TLSKQ
+800 
-805 DIANALL
+805 LL
-812 SRMGSYAPFV
+812 SEAGAYAPLIEI
-822 MNAAQ
+822 AAQ
-827 DAGIDPALLA
+827 DAGIAPEILAALVKKESTFNPNA
-837 SLVLEEDPSLNP
+837 VSPSG
-849 SLPDQ
+849 Q
-854 LTGTHIGLTQI
+854 HFGLGQI
-865 HPSTAAEVGITGD
+865 STAAANEVGVYGN
-878 LTDPQTNL
+878 LFDPQTNL
-886 IAGARYLAKMIN
+886 VASARYIAKMMN
-898 RYGGSLELGLAA
+898 MFGGNLELGLAA
-910 YNAGPGTVDAQGNT
+910 YNAGAGNVQDYGGIPPFAET
-924 ANPSYARNIL
+924 QDYVATIMGYL
-934 GRLSGIGIQESAF
+934 KGEGLSGTGNKYITQ
-947 SEYQVKFAKEKAE
+947 FAKEKAE

-986 GMEKINEEIQKYQDQ
+986 GMQKINEEIQKYQEQ
-1001 TRKMGNYGIDVS
+1001 TRKMSNYGIDVS

-1093 AVDEWYNQQK
+1093 AVDEWYNKQK

-1245 VDVFENMAKE
+1245 VDIFENMAKE

-1270 KPLFGW
+1270 KPLFSW

>member
-22 QVAQSSQRAS
+22 QVAQSSQKAS

-195 LGLKDKD
+195 LGLTDKD
-202 IEAAKN
+202 IEAAKS

-245 LTRGAAEG
+245 LTRGVAEG
-253 FEPIFEAVKVQMG
+253 FEPIFEAVKAQMG

-306 KEMFIPIASVG
+306 KEMFTPIASVG

-345 YVLRNISTYYTDIT
+345 YVLRNISTYYVDIT
-359 AAATG
+359 AATTG

-431 QQRTTYAAVQR
+431 QQRTTYSAVQR

-517 GSAKA
+517 GAGKAKSAVK
-522 TTAIK
+522 TL
-527 KMGTAVL
+527 GSAVL
-534 ALTGGWLGLAVAIG
+534 SLAGGWLGVAVAIG
-548 YATYQLWDWWEAN
+548 YATYQLADYIQQQGRIQSYN
-561 SKVTTYDGSK
+561 PNTII
-571 MRKNPITGE
+571 RKNADGTYSKQIEMGPFGLIKGWKLLSPGE
-580 YQIYDPN
+580 MEEHN
-587 YVDYSNAGY
+587 YWTQWNEKNQKNAVGKPWLPW
-596 SNQGQ
+596 STDNINDIGKDVGN
-601 SRILSKGGFRKATL
+601 IA
-615 DETFAAQNNERI
+615 
-627 EQARKE
+627 
-633 KAERQ
+633 
-638 KQLKELNESM
+638 
-648 GEYTDT
+648 DT
-654 IQGLTTKFTNLSDDS
+654 IQGLSTKFNTTDDE
-669 EEKIK
+669 EEKKKKEKEKKLSQSDIK
-674 SLKADYSMPDRQYY
+674 SQ
-688 NIASNDVDTNL
+688 
-699 TALTEQKLNLLARDY
+699 
-714 FKQFGETLDVTSMR
+714 
-728 RYGDGSSWHDSG
+728 
-740 QAVDVVSSGLESSA
+740 
-754 DRRAWIIEQGKKYGL
+754 
-769 VALDEYT
+769 
-776 NPSPNATGGHIHFS
+776 
-790 DHGDAISKIT
+790 
-800 TLSKQ
+800 
-805 DIANALL
+805 LL
-812 SRMGSYAPFV
+812 SEAGAYAPLIEI
-822 MNAAQ
+822 AAQ
-827 DAGIDPALLA
+827 DAGIAPEILAALVKKESTFNPNA
-837 SLVLEEDPSLNP
+837 VSPSG
-849 SLPDQ
+849 Q
-854 LTGTHIGLTQI
+854 HFGLGQI
-865 HPSTAAEVGITGD
+865 STAAATEVGVYGN
-878 LTDPQTNL
+878 LFDPQTNL
-886 IAGARYLAKMIN
+886 VASARYLAKMMN
-898 RYGGSLELGLAA
+898 MFGGNLELGLAA
-910 YNAGPGTVDAQGNT
+910 YNAGAGNVQDYGGIPPFAET
-924 ANPSYARNIL
+924 QDYVATIMGYL
-934 GRLSGIGIQESAF
+934 KGEGLSGTGNKYITQ
-947 SEYQVKFAKEKAE
+947 FAKEKAE

-986 GMEKINEEIQKYQDQ
+986 GMQKINEEIQKYQEQ
-1001 TRKMGNYGIDVS
+1001 TRKMSNYGIDVS

-1052 TGNTLANYSIE
+1052 TGNKLANYSIE

-1076 EREKA
+1076 EKEKA

-1233 MLNGAESFSDGF
+1233 MLNRAESFSDGF
-1245 VDVFENMAKE
+1245 VDIFENMAKE

-1270 KPLFGW
+1270 KPLFSW
-1276 LGNMIGMGGYSS
+1276 LGNMMGMGISGG
-1288 TDTLTYIPGTGFTF
+1288 DTLTYIEGTGFTF

-1345 NKVVTQSSTPNV
+1345 NKVVTQTSTPNV

-1369 TAKQEVK
+1369 TAKQKVK

>member
-195 LGLKDKD
+195 LGLTDKD
-202 IEAAKN
+202 IEAAKS

-253 FEPIFEAVKVQMG
+253 FEPIFEAVKAQMG
-266 EIGNYLL
+266 EIGDYLL

-306 KEMFIPIASVG
+306 KEMFTPIASVG

-345 YVLRNISTYYTDIT
+345 YVLRNISTYYVDIT

-364 ATTANTA
+364 AITANTA

-517 GSAKA
+517 GAGKAKSAVK
-522 TTAIK
+522 TL
-527 KMGTAVL
+527 GSAVL
-534 ALTGGWLGLAVAIG
+534 SLAGGWLGVAVAIG
-548 YATYQLWDWWEAN
+548 YATYQLADYIQQQGRIQSYN
-561 SKVTTYDGSK
+561 PNTII
-571 MRKNPITGE
+571 RKNADGTYSKQIEMGPFGLIKGWKLLSPGE
-580 YQIYDPN
+580 MEEHN
-587 YVDYSNAGY
+587 YWTQWNEKNQKNAVGKPWLPW
-596 SNQGQ
+596 STDNINDIGKDVGN
-601 SRILSKGGFRKATL
+601 IA
-615 DETFAAQNNERI
+615 
-627 EQARKE
+627 
-633 KAERQ
+633 
-638 KQLKELNESM
+638 
-648 GEYTDT
+648 DT
-654 IQGLTTKFTNLSDDS
+654 IQGLSTKFNTTDDE
-669 EEKIK
+669 EEKKKKEKEKKLSQSDIK
-674 SLKADYSMPDRQYY
+674 SQ
-688 NIASNDVDTNL
+688 
-699 TALTEQKLNLLARDY
+699 
-714 FKQFGETLDVTSMR
+714 
-728 RYGDGSSWHDSG
+728 
-740 QAVDVVSSGLESSA
+740 
-754 DRRAWIIEQGKKYGL
+754 
-769 VALDEYT
+769 
-776 NPSPNATGGHIHFS
+776 
-790 DHGDAISKIT
+790 
-800 TLSKQ
+800 
-805 DIANALL
+805 LL
-812 SRMGSYAPFV
+812 SEAGAYAPLIEI
-822 MNAAQ
+822 AAQ
-827 DAGIDPALLA
+827 DAGIAPEILAALVKKESTFNPNA
-837 SLVLEEDPSLNP
+837 VSPSG
-849 SLPDQ
+849 Q
-854 LTGTHIGLTQI
+854 HFGLGQI
-865 HPSTAAEVGITGD
+865 STAAANEVGVYGN
-878 LTDPQTNL
+878 LFDPQTNL
-886 IAGARYLAKMIN
+886 VASARYLAKMMN
-898 RYGGSLELGLAA
+898 MFGGNLELGLAA
-910 YNAGPGTVDAQGNT
+910 YNAGAGNVQDYGGIPPFAET
-924 ANPSYARNIL
+924 QDYVATIMGYL
-934 GRLSGIGIQESAF
+934 KGEGLSGTGNKYITQ
-947 SEYQVKFAKEKAE
+947 FAKEKAE

-986 GMEKINEEIQKYQDQ
+986 GMQKINEEIQKYQEK
-1001 TRKMGNYGIDVS
+1001 TRKMSNYGIDVS

-1052 TGNTLANYSIE
+1052 TGNKLANYSIE

-1076 EREKA
+1076 EKEKA
-1081 VMQDQN
+1081 VMQDPN

-1245 VDVFENMAKE
+1245 VDIFENMAKE

-1270 KPLFGW
+1270 KPLFSW
-1276 LGNMIGMGGYSS
+1276 LGNMMGMGIGGGG
-1288 TDTLTYIPGTGFTF
+1288 DTLTYIEGTGFTF

-1345 NKVVTQSSTPNV
+1345 NKVVTQTSTPNV

>member
-22 QVAQSSQRAS
+22 QVAQSSQKAS

-195 LGLKDKD
+195 LGLTDKD
-202 IEAAKN
+202 IEAAKS

-245 LTRGAAEG
+245 LTRGVAEG
-253 FEPIFEAVKVQMG
+253 FEPIFEAVKAQMG

-273 PVDETTKQI
+273 PVNETTKQI

-306 KEMFIPIASVG
+306 KEMFTPIASVG

-345 YVLRNISTYYTDIT
+345 YVLRNISTYYVDIT

-455 QMLKVQY
+455 QMLKVRY

-517 GSAKA
+517 GAGKAKSAVK
-522 TTAIK
+522 TL
-527 KMGTAVL
+527 GSAVL
-534 ALTGGWLGLAVAIG
+534 SLAGGWLGVAVAIG
-548 YATYQLWDWWEAN
+548 YATYQLADYIQQQGRIQSYN
-561 SKVTTYDGSK
+561 PNTII
-571 MRKNPITGE
+571 RKNADGTYSKQIEMGPFGLIKGWKLLSPGE
-580 YQIYDPN
+580 MEEHN
-587 YVDYSNAGY
+587 YWTQWNEKNQKNAVGKPWLPW
-596 SNQGQ
+596 STDNINDIGKDVGN
-601 SRILSKGGFRKATL
+601 IA
-615 DETFAAQNNERI
+615 
-627 EQARKE
+627 
-633 KAERQ
+633 
-638 KQLKELNESM
+638 
-648 GEYTDT
+648 DT
-654 IQGLTTKFTNLSDDS
+654 IQGLSTKFNTTDDE
-669 EEKIK
+669 EEKKKKEKEKKLSQSDIK
-674 SLKADYSMPDRQYY
+674 SQ
-688 NIASNDVDTNL
+688 
-699 TALTEQKLNLLARDY
+699 
-714 FKQFGETLDVTSMR
+714 
-728 RYGDGSSWHDSG
+728 
-740 QAVDVVSSGLESSA
+740 
-754 DRRAWIIEQGKKYGL
+754 
-769 VALDEYT
+769 
-776 NPSPNATGGHIHFS
+776 
-790 DHGDAISKIT
+790 
-800 TLSKQ
+800 
-805 DIANALL
+805 LL
-812 SRMGSYAPFV
+812 SEAGAYAPLIEI
-822 MNAAQ
+822 AAQ
-827 DAGIDPALLA
+827 DAGIAPEILAALVKKESTFNPNA
-837 SLVLEEDPSLNP
+837 VSPSG
-849 SLPDQ
+849 Q
-854 LTGTHIGLTQI
+854 HFGLGQI
-865 HPSTAAEVGITGD
+865 STAAANEVGVYGN
-878 LTDPQTNL
+878 LFDPQTNL
-886 IAGARYLAKMIN
+886 VASARYLAKMMN
-898 RYGGSLELGLAA
+898 MFGGNLELGLAA
-910 YNAGPGTVDAQGNT
+910 YNAGAGNVQDYGGIPPFAET
-924 ANPSYARNIL
+924 QDYVATIMGYL
-934 GRLSGIGIQESAF
+934 KGEGLSGTGNKYITQ
-947 SEYQVKFAKEKAE
+947 FAKEKAE

-986 GMEKINEEIQKYQDQ
+986 GMQKINEEIQKYQEQ
-1001 TRKMGNYGIDVS
+1001 TRKMSNYGIDVS

-1052 TGNTLANYSIE
+1052 TGNKLANYSIE

-1081 VMQDQN
+1081 VMQDPN

-1245 VDVFENMAKE
+1245 VDIFENMAKE

-1270 KPLFGW
+1270 KPLFSW

>member
-195 LGLKDKD
+195 LGLTDKD
-202 IEAAKN
+202 IEAAKS

-253 FEPIFEAVKVQMG
+253 FEPIFEAVKAQMG

-306 KEMFIPIASVG
+306 KEMFTPIASVG

-345 YVLRNISTYYTDIT
+345 YVLRNISTYYVDIT

-455 QMLKVQY
+455 QMLKVRY

-517 GSAKA
+517 GAGKAKSAVK
-522 TTAIK
+522 TL
-527 KMGTAVL
+527 GSAVL
-534 ALTGGWLGLAVAIG
+534 SLAGGWLGVAVAIG
-548 YATYQLWDWWEAN
+548 YATYQLADYIQQQGRIQSYN
-561 SKVTTYDGSK
+561 PDTIVKRNPDGTYYKEIGIGPFGIFKGKKLLSPAE
-571 MRKNPITGE
+571 MEEHNYWTQWNEKNE
-580 YQIYDPN
+580 K
-587 YVDYSNAGY
+587 NAVGKPWLPW
-596 SNQGQ
+596 STDN
-601 SRILSKGGFRKATL
+601 I
-615 DETFAAQNNERI
+615 NNI
-627 EQARKE
+627 GKDVGNIA
-633 KAERQ
+633 
-638 KQLKELNESM
+638 
-648 GEYTDT
+648 DT
-654 IQGLTTKFTNLSDDS
+654 IQGLSTKFNNLDDDS

-699 TALTEQKLNLLARDY
+699 TALTERKLNLLARDY

-754 DRRAWIIEQGKKYGL
+754 DRRAWVIERGKKYGL

-805 DIANALL
+805 DIDNALL
-812 SRMGSYAPFV
+812 SKMGVYASDV
-822 MNAAQ
+822 INAAQ

-837 SLVLEEDPSLNP
+837 SLVLEEDPSLDLNAVSP
-849 SLPDQ
+849 SGQ
-854 LTGTHIGLTQI
+854 HFGLGQI
-865 HPSTAAEVGITGD
+865 STAAANEVGVYGD
-878 LTDPQTNL
+878 LFDAQTNL
-886 IAGARYLAKMIN
+886 TATARYLAKMIN
-898 RYGGSLELGLAA
+898 SYNGDTELGLAA
-910 YNAGPGTVDAQGNT
+910 YNAGKATVDAQGNT

-960 QLKAFQ
+960 QIKAYQ

-986 GMEKINEEIQKYQDQ
+986 GMQKINEEIQKYQDQ

-1081 VMQDQN
+1081 VMQDPN

-1093 AVDEWYNQQK
+1093 AVDEWYNKQK

-1183 RAIDEIDS
+1183 RAINEIDS

-1245 VDVFENMAKE
+1245 VDIFENMAKE
-1255 VQSVVMKQIVQQSIM
+1255 VQSVVMKQIVQQNIM
-1270 KPLFGW
+1270 KPLFSW
-1276 LGNMIGMGGYSS
+1276 LGNMMGMSIGGGG
-1288 TDTLTYIPGTGFTF
+1288 DTLTYIEGTGFTF

-1345 NKVVTQSSTPNV
+1345 NKVVTQLSTPNV

>member
-195 LGLKDKD
+195 LGLTDKD
-202 IEAAKN
+202 IEAAKS

-253 FEPIFEAVKVQMG
+253 FEPIFEAVKAQMG

-273 PVDETTKQI
+273 PVNETTKQI

-306 KEMFIPIASVG
+306 KEMFTPIASVG

-345 YVLRNISTYYTDIT
+345 YVLRNISTYYVDIT

-405 TTVVAEEARKTAARQ
+405 TTVVAEEARKTAAKQ

-431 QQRTTYAAVQR
+431 QQKTTYAAVQR

-517 GSAKA
+517 GAGKAKSAVK
-522 TTAIK
+522 TL
-527 KMGTAVL
+527 GSAVL
-534 ALTGGWLGLAVAIG
+534 SLAGGWLGVAVAIG
-548 YATYQLWDWWEAN
+548 YATYQLADYIQQQGRIQSYN
-561 SKVTTYDGSK
+561 PNTII
-571 MRKNPITGE
+571 RKNADGTYSKQIEMGPFGLIKGWKLLSPGE
-580 YQIYDPN
+580 MEEHN
-587 YVDYSNAGY
+587 YWTQWNEKNQKNAVGKPWLPW
-596 SNQGQ
+596 STDNINDIGKDVGN
-601 SRILSKGGFRKATL
+601 IA
-615 DETFAAQNNERI
+615 
-627 EQARKE
+627 
-633 KAERQ
+633 
-638 KQLKELNESM
+638 
-648 GEYTDT
+648 DT
-654 IQGLTTKFTNLSDDS
+654 IQGLSTKFNTIDDE
-669 EEKIK
+669 EEKKKKEKEKKLSQSDIK
-674 SLKADYSMPDRQYY
+674 SQ
-688 NIASNDVDTNL
+688 
-699 TALTEQKLNLLARDY
+699 
-714 FKQFGETLDVTSMR
+714 
-728 RYGDGSSWHDSG
+728 
-740 QAVDVVSSGLESSA
+740 
-754 DRRAWIIEQGKKYGL
+754 
-769 VALDEYT
+769 
-776 NPSPNATGGHIHFS
+776 
-790 DHGDAISKIT
+790 
-800 TLSKQ
+800 
-805 DIANALL
+805 LL
-812 SRMGSYAPFV
+812 SEAGAYAPLIEI
-822 MNAAQ
+822 AAQ
-827 DAGIDPALLA
+827 DAGIAPEILAALVKKESTFNPNA
-837 SLVLEEDPSLNP
+837 VSPSG
-849 SLPDQ
+849 Q
-854 LTGTHIGLTQI
+854 HFGLGQI
-865 HPSTAAEVGITGD
+865 STAAANEVGVYGN
-878 LTDPQTNL
+878 LFDPQTNL
-886 IAGARYLAKMIN
+886 VASARYLAKMMN
-898 RYGGSLELGLAA
+898 MFGGNLELGLAA
-910 YNAGPGTVDAQGNT
+910 YNAGAGNVQDYGGIPPFAET
-924 ANPSYARNIL
+924 QDYVATIMGYL
-934 GRLSGIGIQESAF
+934 KGEGLSGTGNKYITQ
-947 SEYQVKFAKEKAE
+947 FAKEKAE

-986 GMEKINEEIQKYQDQ
+986 GMQKINEEIQKYQEQ
-1001 TRKMGNYGIDVS
+1001 TRKMSNYGIDVS

-1093 AVDEWYNQQK
+1093 AVDEWYNKQK

-1245 VDVFENMAKE
+1245 VDIFENMAKE

-1288 TDTLTYIPGTGFTF
+1288 TDTLTYIEGTGFTF

-1345 NKVVTQSSTPNV
+1345 NKVVTQTSTPNV

-1369 TAKQEVK
+1369 TAKQDVK

>member
-22 QVAQSSQRAS
+22 QVAQSSQKAS

-195 LGLKDKD
+195 LGLTDKD
-202 IEAAKN
+202 IEAAKS

-229 YTQNT
+229 YIQNT

-253 FEPIFEAVKVQMG
+253 FEPIFEAVKAQMG

-306 KEMFIPIASVG
+306 KEMFTPIASVG
-317 LPAITAFGNALVYVG
+317 VPAITAFGNALVYVG

-345 YVLRNISTYYTDIT
+345 YVLRNISTYYVDIT

-455 QMLKVQY
+455 QMLKVRY

-517 GSAKA
+517 GAGKAKSAVK
-522 TTAIK
+522 TL
-527 KMGTAVL
+527 GSAVL
-534 ALTGGWLGLAVAIG
+534 SLAGGWLGVAVAIG
-548 YATYQLWDWWEAN
+548 YATYQLADYIQQQGRIQSYN
-561 SKVTTYDGSK
+561 PDTIVKRNPDGTYYKEIGIGPFGIFKGKKLLSPAE
-571 MRKNPITGE
+571 MEEHNYWTQWNEKN
-580 YQIYDPN
+580 QK
-587 YVDYSNAGY
+587 NAVGKPWLPW
-596 SNQGQ
+596 STDNINDIGKDVGN
-601 SRILSKGGFRKATL
+601 IA
-615 DETFAAQNNERI
+615 
-627 EQARKE
+627 
-633 KAERQ
+633 
-638 KQLKELNESM
+638 
-648 GEYTDT
+648 DT
-654 IQGLTTKFTNLSDDS
+654 IQGLSTKFNTTDDE
-669 EEKIK
+669 EEKKKKEKEKKLSQSDIK
-674 SLKADYSMPDRQYY
+674 SQ
-688 NIASNDVDTNL
+688 
-699 TALTEQKLNLLARDY
+699 
-714 FKQFGETLDVTSMR
+714 
-728 RYGDGSSWHDSG
+728 
-740 QAVDVVSSGLESSA
+740 
-754 DRRAWIIEQGKKYGL
+754 
-769 VALDEYT
+769 
-776 NPSPNATGGHIHFS
+776 
-790 DHGDAISKIT
+790 
-800 TLSKQ
+800 
-805 DIANALL
+805 LL
-812 SRMGSYAPFV
+812 SEAGAYAPLIEI
-822 MNAAQ
+822 AAQ
-827 DAGIDPALLA
+827 DAGIAPEILAALVKKESTFNPNA
-837 SLVLEEDPSLNP
+837 VSPSG
-849 SLPDQ
+849 Q
-854 LTGTHIGLTQI
+854 HFGLGQI
-865 HPSTAAEVGITGD
+865 STAAANEVGVYGN
-878 LTDPQTNL
+878 LFDPQTNL
-886 IAGARYLAKMIN
+886 VASARYLAKMMN
-898 RYGGSLELGLAA
+898 MFGGNLELGLAA
-910 YNAGPGTVDAQGNT
+910 YNAGAGNVQDYGGIPPFAET
-924 ANPSYARNIL
+924 QDYVATIMGYL
-934 GRLSGIGIQESAF
+934 KGEGLSGTGNKYITQ
-947 SEYQVKFAKEKAE
+947 FAKEKAE

-986 GMEKINEEIQKYQDQ
+986 GMQKINEEIQKYQEQ
-1001 TRKMGNYGIDVS
+1001 TRKMSNYGIDVS

-1052 TGNTLANYSIE
+1052 TGNKLANYSIE

-1076 EREKA
+1076 EKEKA
-1081 VMQDQN
+1081 VMQDPN

-1245 VDVFENMAKE
+1245 VDIFENMAKE

-1270 KPLFGW
+1270 KPLFSW
-1276 LGNMIGMGGYSS
+1276 LGNMMGMGIGGGG
-1288 TDTLTYIPGTGFTF
+1288 DTLTYIEGTGFTF

-1345 NKVVTQSSTPNV
+1345 NKVVTQTSTPNV

>member
-22 QVAQSSQRAS
+22 QVAQSSQKAS

-195 LGLKDKD
+195 LGLTDKD
-202 IEAAKN
+202 IEAAKS

-253 FEPIFEAVKVQMG
+253 FEPIFEAVKAQMG
-266 EIGNYLL
+266 EIGDYLL

-282 QINPQFINDL
+282 QMNPQFINDL

-306 KEMFIPIASVG
+306 KEMFTPIASVG
-317 LPAITAFGNALVYVG
+317 LPVITAFGNALVYVG

-345 YVLRNISTYYTDIT
+345 YVLRNISTYYVDIT

-517 GSAKA
+517 GAGKAKSAVK
-522 TTAIK
+522 TL
-527 KMGTAVL
+527 GSAVL
-534 ALTGGWLGLAVAIG
+534 SLAGGWLGVAVAIG
-548 YATYQLWDWWEAN
+548 YATYQLADYIQQQGRIQSYN
-561 SKVTTYDGSK
+561 PNTII
-571 MRKNPITGE
+571 RKNADGTYSKQIEIGPFGLIKGWKLLSPGE
-580 YQIYDPN
+580 MEEHN
-587 YVDYSNAGY
+587 YWTQWNEKNQKNAVGKPWLPW
-596 SNQGQ
+596 STDNINDIGKDVGN
-601 SRILSKGGFRKATL
+601 IA
-615 DETFAAQNNERI
+615 
-627 EQARKE
+627 
-633 KAERQ
+633 
-638 KQLKELNESM
+638 
-648 GEYTDT
+648 DT
-654 IQGLTTKFTNLSDDS
+654 IQGLSTKFNTTDDE
-669 EEKIK
+669 EEKKKKEKEKKLSQSDIK
-674 SLKADYSMPDRQYY
+674 SQ
-688 NIASNDVDTNL
+688 
-699 TALTEQKLNLLARDY
+699 
-714 FKQFGETLDVTSMR
+714 
-728 RYGDGSSWHDSG
+728 
-740 QAVDVVSSGLESSA
+740 
-754 DRRAWIIEQGKKYGL
+754 
-769 VALDEYT
+769 
-776 NPSPNATGGHIHFS
+776 
-790 DHGDAISKIT
+790 
-800 TLSKQ
+800 
-805 DIANALL
+805 LL
-812 SRMGSYAPFV
+812 SEAGAYAPLIEI
-822 MNAAQ
+822 AAQ
-827 DAGIDPALLA
+827 DAGIAPEILAALVKKESTFNPNA
-837 SLVLEEDPSLNP
+837 VSPSG
-849 SLPDQ
+849 Q
-854 LTGTHIGLTQI
+854 HFGLGQI
-865 HPSTAAEVGITGD
+865 STEAANEVGVYGN
-878 LTDPQTNL
+878 LFDPQTNL
-886 IAGARYLAKMIN
+886 VASARYLAKMMN
-898 RYGGSLELGLAA
+898 MFGGNLELGLAA
-910 YNAGPGTVDAQGNT
+910 YNAGAGNVQDYGGIPPFAET
-924 ANPSYARNIL
+924 QDYVATIMGYL
-934 GRLSGIGIQESAF
+934 KGEGLSGTGNKYITQ
-947 SEYQVKFAKEKAE
+947 FAKEKAE

-986 GMEKINEEIQKYQDQ
+986 GMQKINEEIQKYQEQ
-1001 TRKMGNYGIDVS
+1001 TRKMSNYGIDVS

-1052 TGNTLANYSIE
+1052 TGNKLANYSIE

-1081 VMQDQN
+1081 VMQDPN

-1191 QNLLTAWPVALK
+1191 QNLFTAWPVALK

-1245 VDVFENMAKE
+1245 VDIFENMAKE

-1270 KPLFGW
+1270 KPLFSW
-1276 LGNMIGMGGYSS
+1276 LGNMMGMSIGGGG
-1288 TDTLTYIPGTGFTF
+1288 DTLTYIEGTGFTF

>member
-120 ALRTAATSE
+120 ALRTASTSE

-195 LGLKDKD
+195 LGLTDKD
-202 IEAAKN
+202 IEAAKS

-253 FEPIFEAVKVQMG
+253 FEPIFEAVKAQMG

-306 KEMFIPIASVG
+306 KEMFTPIASVG

-345 YVLRNISTYYTDIT
+345 YVLRNISTYYVDIT

-455 QMLKVQY
+455 QMLKVRY

-517 GSAKA
+517 GAGKAKSAVK
-522 TTAIK
+522 TL
-527 KMGTAVL
+527 GSAVL
-534 ALTGGWLGLAVAIG
+534 SLAGGWLGVAVAIG
-548 YATYQLWDWWEAN
+548 YATYQLADYIQQQGRIQSYN
-561 SKVTTYDGSK
+561 PDTIVKRNPDGTYYKEIGIGPFGIFKGKKLLSPAE
-571 MRKNPITGE
+571 MEEHNYWTQWNEKN
-580 YQIYDPN
+580 QK
-587 YVDYSNAGY
+587 NAVGKPWLPW
-596 SNQGQ
+596 STDN
-601 SRILSKGGFRKATL
+601 I
-615 DETFAAQNNERI
+615 NNI
-627 EQARKE
+627 GKDVG
-633 KAERQ
+633 
-638 KQLKELNESM
+638 NID
-648 GEYTDT
+648 DT
-654 IQGLTTKFTNLSDDS
+654 IQGLSTKFNNLDDDS

-827 DAGIDPALLA
+827 DAGIDPELLA
-837 SLVLEEDPSLNP
+837 SLVLEEDPSLNLNAVSP
-849 SLPDQ
+849 SGQ
-854 LTGTHIGLTQI
+854 HFGLGQI
-865 HPSTAAEVGITGD
+865 STAAANEVGVYGD
-878 LTDPQTNL
+878 LFDPQTNL
-886 IAGARYLAKMIN
+886 TATARYLAKMIN

-960 QLKAFQ
+960 QLKAYQ
-966 QLQAEL
+966 QLQAEI
-972 NSKLTEETGTQYQV
+972 NSKLTEETGTEYQI

-1013 GLNEQIKQLQDLEKN
+1013 GLNKQIKQLQDLEKN

-1081 VMQDQN
+1081 VMQS
-1087 DAVAKA
+1087 DADTVAKS
-1093 AVDEWYNQQK
+1093 AVEDWYNRQK
-1103 ELFLKEKNDK
+1103 QLFLKQKSDK
-1113 VREYL
+1113 EREYL
-1118 LKEYDLEVEH
+1118 LKEYDLEVE
-1128 NKNLIELENNTVEQ
+1128 NNNNRVDLENKTVQEIS
-1142 TNVLNREV
+1142 V
-1150 LNKKLTYLQTE
+1150 LNKKVLIDKLQYLKQE
-1161 LNRAKLTAQQRID
+1161 LDVATLTAQQRVE
-1174 LENQIYETT
+1174 LGNQVYETS
-1183 RAIDEIDS
+1183 RKIDEIDA

-1203 EMQRDTTNYVELIES
+1203 QMQRDTENYVQLIES
-1218 AFDSIEDNITDNFTN
+1218 AFNNIEDNITDNFTN

-1245 VDVFENMAKE
+1245 VDIFENMAKE
-1255 VQSVVMKQIVQQSIM
+1255 VQSVVMRQIVQQSIIT
-1270 KPLFGW
+1270 PLFSW
-1276 LGNMIGMGGYSS
+1276 MGNIFGGVSVP
-1288 TDTLTYIPGTGFTF
+1288 TRTTTFGKGFEIPA
-1302 RASGGP
+1302 RAGG
-1308 VESGSPYIVGEKGK
+1308 GSVRDSNMYLVGEKGP
-1322 ELFIPNTDGTIVPNF
+1322 ELFVPNQNGNIVPNF
-1337 KLNDYTAT
+1337 RLGNYTNT
-1345 NKVVTQSSTPNV
+1345 NVGTQTSSPNV